1 MPVRKLFSDG
11 LLLYFIINYAIIILT
26 NMVRKGGKTMTDEM
40 KRELLLESI
49 RSSFDAVFRL
59 DLKNGVYQLIFSD
72 SKDMSG
78 SVRNYDYAAFA
89 GSFIEKYSNSDK
101 AESLR
106 EALSLDTV
114 REAMKSGRK
123 YEVYGGTK
131 FGQNAKE
138 YKKLSFMPCGNEKYA
153 FLAISDFGSLADYYN
168 EELRRMAEGTRLD
181 ILTGAY
187 TRNYYETELK
197 QTPFVGGVAL
207 IDIDD
212 FKLCNDLYGHDV
224 GDIALTE
231 TAKAILSNITA
242 RDILIRYGGDEL
254 LLLLPKATPERMES
268 VLEKI
273 RADVSEVRNG
283 GLGGIRLSISV
294 GGVMMDKGPITDAVY
309 RADRIMYLAKRQKNA
324 VMTDRK
330 IESHSEQQSGNEKE
344 RPQVLIVDDSL
355 FNRELLRRI
364 LGESFD
370 ILEADGGKEGL
381 KLLKRYGTQISV
393 VLLDIIMPGMNGFD
407 VLDEMN
413 REHWLDN
420 VPVIMISADDSDANI
435 RRAFDLGVTDYICR
449 PFDSKVVERRIR
461 NTITLN
467 LKQRRMLSLLAEQ
480 SRDKEK
486 VGRMM
491 VDILSNTV
499 CYVNGESGQ
508 HIRNMQRITAI
519 LLERLLLKTDRYR
532 LSFHDCVMIS
542 TASALHDIGKV
553 GIDPVILNK
562 PGPLM
567 PEEYEVM
574 KKHTLI
580 GEQILKSGELSEF
593 RDEPLL
599 KTAEQIC
606 RWHHERFDG
615 RGYPDGLSGD
625 DIPIAAQVVSIADV
639 FDALMSKRSYKE
651 ALSAEVAL
659 RMIENGECGCFNPLL
674 IECLKQTAEKLKTDV
689 YES

>member
-1 MPVRKLFSDG
+1 
-11 LLLYFIINYAIIILT
+11 
-26 NMVRKGGKTMTDEM
+26 MTDEM
-40 KRELLLESI
+40 KREFLLESI
-49 RSSFDAVFRL
+49 RSSFDAVFQL
-59 DLKNGVYQLIFSD
+59 DLINGVYQPVFSGGVD
-72 SKDMSG
+72 LSQGTQS
-78 SVRNYDYAAFA
+78 YDYADFA
-89 GSFIEKYSNSDK
+89 GKFTEKYATSGK

-106 EALSLDTV
+106 KALSLDTV
-114 REAMKSGRK
+114 REAIKSGRK
-123 YEVYGGTK
+123 YEVYGGTT
-131 FGQNAKE
+131 FGQNAID
-138 YKKLSFMPCGNEKYA
+138 YKKLSFMPCGNGRYA

-187 TRNYYETELK
+187 TRNYYETEMK
-197 QTPFVGGVAL
+197 HASFAGGVAL

-224 GDIALTE
+224 GDLALIE
-231 TAKAILSNITA
+231 TSKAIRSNIMEK
-242 RDILIRYGGDEL
+242 DILIRYGGDEL
-254 LLLLPKATPERMES
+254 LLLLPEATPERMDS

-273 RADVSEVRNG
+273 RADVSEVKNG
-283 GLGGIRLSISV
+283 KLGGIRLSISV
-294 GGVMMDKGPITDAVY
+294 GGVMTDKGPITDAVY
-309 RADRIMYLAKRQKNA
+309 RADRIMYLAKRQKNT

-330 IESHSEQQSGNEKE
+330 IESNSEKQSGDDKE
-344 RPQVLIVDDSL
+344 RPHVLIVDDSE
-355 FNRELLRRI
+355 FNRELLCGI
-364 LGESFD
+364 LGESFE
-370 ILEADGGKEGL
+370 ILEADSGKEGL
-381 KLLKRYGTQISV
+381 KLLRRYGTQISV
-393 VLLDIIMPGMNGFD
+393 VLLDIIMPEMNGFD

-413 REHWLDN
+413 KEHWLDN
-420 VPVIMISADDSDANI
+420 IPVIMISADDSDENI

-449 PFDSKVVERRIR
+449 PFDAKVVERRIR

-486 VGRMM
+486 IGQMM

-508 HIRNMQRITAI
+508 HIRNIQRITAI

-532 LSFHDCVMIS
+532 LSFQDCVMIS

-553 GIDPVILNK
+553 GINTFILNK
-562 PGPLM
+562 PGILT

-580 GEQILKSGELSEF
+580 GEHILKSGELSEF
-593 RDEPLL
+593 REEPLL

-606 RWHHERFDG
+606 RWHHERYDG
-615 RGYPDGLSGD
+615 SGYPDGLSGEE
-625 DIPIAAQVVSIADV
+625 IPIAAQVVSIADV

-659 RMIENGECGCFNPLL
+659 RMIENGECGSFNPVL
-674 IECLKQTAEKLKTDV
+674 IECLKQAVGKLESDV

>member
-1 MPVRKLFSDG
+1 
-11 LLLYFIINYAIIILT
+11 
-26 NMVRKGGKTMTDEM
+26 MTDEM
-40 KRELLLESI
+40 KREFLLESI
-49 RSSFDAVFRL
+49 RSSFDAVFQL
-59 DLKNGVYQLIFSD
+59 DLINGVYQPVFSGGVD
-72 SKDMSG
+72 LSQGTQS
-78 SVRNYDYAAFA
+78 YDYADFA
-89 GSFIEKYSNSDK
+89 GKFTEKYATSGK

-106 EALSLDTV
+106 KALSLDTV
-114 REAMKSGRK
+114 REAIKSGRK

-131 FGQNAKE
+131 FGQNAID
-138 YKKLSFMPCGNEKYA
+138 YKKLSFMPCGNGRYA

-187 TRNYYETELK
+187 TRNYYETEMK
-197 QTPFVGGVAL
+197 HASFAGGVAL

-224 GDIALTE
+224 GDLALIE
-231 TAKAILSNITA
+231 TSKAIRSNIMEK
-242 RDILIRYGGDEL
+242 DILIRYGGDEL
-254 LLLLPKATPERMES
+254 LLLLPEATPERMDS

-273 RADVSEVRNG
+273 RADVSEVKSG
-283 GLGGIRLSISV
+283 KLGGIRLGISV
-294 GGVMMDKGPITDAVY
+294 GGVMTDKGPITDAVY
-309 RADRIMYLAKRQKNA
+309 RADRIMYLAKRQKNT

-330 IESHSEQQSGNEKE
+330 IESNSEKQSGDDKE
-344 RPQVLIVDDSL
+344 RPHVLIVDDSE
-355 FNRELLRRI
+355 FNRELLCGI
-364 LGESFD
+364 LGESFE
-370 ILEADGGKEGL
+370 ILEADSGKEGL
-381 KLLKRYGTQISV
+381 KLLRRYGTQISV
-393 VLLDIIMPGMNGFD
+393 VLLDIIMPEMNGFD

-420 VPVIMISADDSDANI
+420 IPVIMISADDSDENI

-449 PFDSKVVERRIR
+449 PFDAKVVERRIR

-486 VGRMM
+486 IGQMM

-508 HIRNMQRITAI
+508 HIRNIQRITAI

-532 LSFHDCVMIS
+532 LSFQDCVMIS

-553 GIDPVILNK
+553 GINTFILNK
-562 PGPLM
+562 PGILT

-580 GEQILKSGELSEF
+580 GEHILKSGELSEF
-593 RDEPLL
+593 REEPLL

-606 RWHHERFDG
+606 RWHHERYDG
-615 RGYPDGLSGD
+615 SGYPDGLSGEE
-625 DIPIAAQVVSIADV
+625 IPIAAQVVSIADV

-659 RMIENGECGCFNPLL
+659 RMIENGECGSFNPVL
-674 IECLKQTAEKLKTDV
+674 IECLKQAVGKLESDV

>member
-1 MPVRKLFSDG
+1 
-11 LLLYFIINYAIIILT
+11 
-26 NMVRKGGKTMTDEM
+26 MTDEM
-40 KRELLLESI
+40 KREFLLESI
-49 RSSFDAVFRL
+49 RSSFDAVFQL
-59 DLKNGVYQLIFSD
+59 DLINGVYQQVFSGGVD
-72 SKDMSG
+72 LSQGTQS
-78 SVRNYDYAAFA
+78 YDYADFA
-89 GSFIEKYSNSDK
+89 GKFTEKYATSGK

-106 EALSLDTV
+106 KALSLDTV
-114 REAMKSGRK
+114 REAIKSGRK

-131 FGQNAKE
+131 FGQNAID
-138 YKKLSFMPCGNEKYA
+138 YKKLSFMPCGNGRYA

-187 TRNYYETELK
+187 TRNYYETEMK
-197 QTPFVGGVAL
+197 HASFAGGVAL

-224 GDIALTE
+224 GDLALIE
-231 TAKAILSNITA
+231 TSKAIRSNIMEK
-242 RDILIRYGGDEL
+242 DILIRYGGDEL
-254 LLLLPKATPERMES
+254 LLLLPEATPERMDS

-273 RADVSEVRNG
+273 RADVSEVKNG
-283 GLGGIRLSISV
+283 KLGGIRLSISV
-294 GGVMMDKGPITDAVY
+294 GGVMTDKGPITDAVY
-309 RADRIMYLAKRQKNA
+309 RADRIMYLAKRQKNT

-330 IESHSEQQSGNEKE
+330 IESNSEKQSGDDKE
-344 RPQVLIVDDSL
+344 RPHVLIVDDSE
-355 FNRELLRRI
+355 FNRELLCGI
-364 LGESFD
+364 LGESFE
-370 ILEADGGKEGL
+370 ILEADSGKEGL
-381 KLLKRYGTQISV
+381 KLLRRYGTQISV
-393 VLLDIIMPGMNGFD
+393 VLLDIIMPEMNGFD

-420 VPVIMISADDSDANI
+420 IPVIMISADDSDENI

-449 PFDSKVVERRIR
+449 PFDAKVVERRIR

-486 VGRMM
+486 IGQMM

-508 HIRNMQRITAI
+508 HIRNIQRITAI

-532 LSFHDCVMIS
+532 LSFQDCVMIS

-553 GIDPVILNK
+553 GINTFILNK
-562 PGPLM
+562 PGILT

-580 GEQILKSGELSEF
+580 GEHILKSGELSEF
-593 RDEPLL
+593 REEPLL

-606 RWHHERFDG
+606 RWHHERYDG
-615 RGYPDGLSGD
+615 SGYPDGLSGEE
-625 DIPIAAQVVSIADV
+625 IPIAAQVVSIADV

-659 RMIENGECGCFNPLL
+659 RMIENGECGSFNPVL
-674 IECLKQTAEKLKTDV
+674 IECLKQAVGKLESDV

>member
-1 MPVRKLFSDG
+1 ML
-11 LLLYFIINYAIIILT
+11 
-26 NMVRKGGKTMTDEM
+26 
-40 KRELLLESI
+40 
-49 RSSFDAVFRL
+49 
-59 DLKNGVYQLIFSD
+59 
-72 SKDMSG
+72 
-78 SVRNYDYAAFA
+78 
-89 GSFIEKYSNSDK
+89 
-101 AESLR
+101 
-106 EALSLDTV
+106 
-114 REAMKSGRK
+114 
-123 YEVYGGTK
+123 
-131 FGQNAKE
+131 
-138 YKKLSFMPCGNEKYA
+138 CGNGRYA

-187 TRNYYETELK
+187 TRNYYETEMK
-197 QTPFVGGVAL
+197 HASFAGGVAL

-224 GDIALTE
+224 GDLALIE
-231 TAKAILSNITA
+231 TSKAIRSNIMEK
-242 RDILIRYGGDEL
+242 DILIRYGGDEL
-254 LLLLPKATPERMES
+254 LLLLPEATPERMDS

-273 RADVSEVRNG
+273 RADVSEVKNG
-283 GLGGIRLSISV
+283 KLGGIRLSISV
-294 GGVMMDKGPITDAVY
+294 GGVMTDKGPITDAVY
-309 RADRIMYLAKRQKNA
+309 RADRIMYLAKRQKNT

-330 IESHSEQQSGNEKE
+330 IESNSEKQSGDDKE
-344 RPQVLIVDDSL
+344 RPHVLIVDDSE
-355 FNRELLRRI
+355 FNRELLCGI
-364 LGESFD
+364 LGESFE
-370 ILEADGGKEGL
+370 ILEADSGKEGL
-381 KLLKRYGTQISV
+381 KLLRRYGTQISV
-393 VLLDIIMPGMNGFD
+393 VLLDIIMPEMNGFD

-420 VPVIMISADDSDANI
+420 IPVIMISADDSDENI

-449 PFDSKVVERRIR
+449 PFDAKVVERRIR

-486 VGRMM
+486 IGQMM

-508 HIRNMQRITAI
+508 HIRNIQRITAI

-532 LSFHDCVMIS
+532 LSFQDCVMIS

-553 GIDPVILNK
+553 GINTFILNK
-562 PGPLM
+562 PGILT

-580 GEQILKSGELSEF
+580 GEHILKSGELSEF
-593 RDEPLL
+593 REEPLL

-606 RWHHERFDG
+606 RWHHERYDG
-615 RGYPDGLSGD
+615 SGYPDGLSGEE
-625 DIPIAAQVVSIADV
+625 IPIAAQVVSIADV

-659 RMIENGECGCFNPLL
+659 RMIENGECGSFNPVL
-674 IECLKQTAEKLKTDV
+674 IECLKQAVGKLESDV

>member
-1 MPVRKLFSDG
+1 
-11 LLLYFIINYAIIILT
+11 
-26 NMVRKGGKTMTDEM
+26 
-40 KRELLLESI
+40 
-49 RSSFDAVFRL
+49 
-59 DLKNGVYQLIFSD
+59 
-72 SKDMSG
+72 
-78 SVRNYDYAAFA
+78 
-89 GSFIEKYSNSDK
+89 
-101 AESLR
+101 
-106 EALSLDTV
+106 
-114 REAMKSGRK
+114 
-123 YEVYGGTK
+123 
-131 FGQNAKE
+131 
-138 YKKLSFMPCGNEKYA
+138 MPCGNGRYA

-187 TRNYYETELK
+187 TRNYYETEMK
-197 QTPFVGGVAL
+197 HASFAGGVAL

-224 GDIALTE
+224 GDLALIE
-231 TAKAILSNITA
+231 TSKAIRSNIMEK
-242 RDILIRYGGDEL
+242 DILIRYGGDEL
-254 LLLLPKATPERMES
+254 LLLLPEATPERMDS

-273 RADVSEVRNG
+273 RADVSEVKNG
-283 GLGGIRLSISV
+283 KLGGIRLSISV
-294 GGVMMDKGPITDAVY
+294 GGVMTDKGPITDAVY
-309 RADRIMYLAKRQKNA
+309 RADRIMYLAKRQKNT

-330 IESHSEQQSGNEKE
+330 IESNSEKQSGDDKE
-344 RPQVLIVDDSL
+344 RPHVLIVDDSE
-355 FNRELLRRI
+355 FNRELLCGI
-364 LGESFD
+364 LGESFK
-370 ILEADGGKEGL
+370 ILEADSGKEGL
-381 KLLKRYGTQISV
+381 KLLRRYGTQISV
-393 VLLDIIMPGMNGFD
+393 VLLDIIMPEMNGFD

-420 VPVIMISADDSDANI
+420 IPVIMISADDSDENI

-449 PFDSKVVERRIR
+449 PFDAKVVERRIR

-467 LKQRRMLSLLAEQ
+467 LKQRRMLLLLAEQ

-486 VGRMM
+486 IGQMM

-508 HIRNMQRITAI
+508 HIRNIQRITAI

-532 LSFHDCVMIS
+532 LSFQDCVMIS

-553 GIDPVILNK
+553 GINTFILNK
-562 PGPLM
+562 PGILT

-580 GEQILKSGELSEF
+580 GEHILKSGELSEF
-593 RDEPLL
+593 REEPLL

-606 RWHHERFDG
+606 RWHHERYDG
-615 RGYPDGLSGD
+615 SGYPDGLSGEE
-625 DIPIAAQVVSIADV
+625 IPIAAQVVSIADV

-659 RMIENGECGCFNPLL
+659 RMIENGECGSFNPVL
-674 IECLKQTAEKLKTDV
+674 IECLKQAVGKLKSDV

>member
-1 MPVRKLFSDG
+1 
-11 LLLYFIINYAIIILT
+11 
-26 NMVRKGGKTMTDEM
+26 M
-40 KRELLLESI
+40 KREFLLESI
-49 RSSFDAVFRL
+49 RSSFDAVFQL
-59 DLKNGVYQLIFSD
+59 DLINGVYQQVFSGGVD
-72 SKDMSG
+72 LSQGTQS
-78 SVRNYDYAAFA
+78 YDYADFA
-89 GSFIEKYSNSDK
+89 GKFTEKYATSGK

-106 EALSLDTV
+106 KALSLDTV
-114 REAMKSGRK
+114 REAIKSGRK

-131 FGQNAKE
+131 FGQNAID
-138 YKKLSFMPCGNEKYA
+138 YKKLSFMPCGNGRYA

-187 TRNYYETELK
+187 TRNYYETEMK
-197 QTPFVGGVAL
+197 HASFAGGVAL

-224 GDIALTE
+224 GDLALIE
-231 TAKAILSNITA
+231 TSKAIRSNIMEK
-242 RDILIRYGGDEL
+242 DILIRYGGDEL
-254 LLLLPKATPERMES
+254 LLLLPEATPERMDS

-273 RADVSEVRNG
+273 RADVSEVKNG
-283 GLGGIRLSISV
+283 KLGGIRLSISV
-294 GGVMMDKGPITDAVY
+294 GGVMTDKGPITDAVY
-309 RADRIMYLAKRQKNA
+309 RADRIMYLAKRQKNT

-330 IESHSEQQSGNEKE
+330 IESNSEKQSGDDKE
-344 RPQVLIVDDSL
+344 RPHVLIVDDSE
-355 FNRELLRRI
+355 FNRELLCGI
-364 LGESFD
+364 LGESFE
-370 ILEADGGKEGL
+370 ILEADSGKEGL
-381 KLLKRYGTQISV
+381 KLLRRYGTQISV
-393 VLLDIIMPGMNGFD
+393 VLLDIIMPEMNGFD

-420 VPVIMISADDSDANI
+420 IPVIMISADDSDENI

-449 PFDSKVVERRIR
+449 PFDAKVAERRIR

-486 VGRMM
+486 IGQMM

-508 HIRNMQRITAI
+508 HIRNIQRITAI

-532 LSFHDCVMIS
+532 LSFQDCVMIS

-553 GIDPVILNK
+553 GINTFILNK
-562 PGPLM
+562 PGILT

-580 GEQILKSGELSEF
+580 GEHILKSGELSEF
-593 RDEPLL
+593 REEPLL

-606 RWHHERFDG
+606 RWHHERYDG
-615 RGYPDGLSGD
+615 SGYPDGLSGEE
-625 DIPIAAQVVSIADV
+625 IPIAAQVVSIADV

-659 RMIENGECGCFNPLL
+659 RMIENGECGSFNPVL
-674 IECLKQTAEKLKTDV
+674 IECLKQAVGKLESDV

>member
-1 MPVRKLFSDG
+1 
-11 LLLYFIINYAIIILT
+11 
-26 NMVRKGGKTMTDEM
+26 
-40 KRELLLESI
+40 
-49 RSSFDAVFRL
+49 
-59 DLKNGVYQLIFSD
+59 
-72 SKDMSG
+72 
-78 SVRNYDYAAFA
+78 
-89 GSFIEKYSNSDK
+89 
-101 AESLR
+101 
-106 EALSLDTV
+106 
-114 REAMKSGRK
+114 
-123 YEVYGGTK
+123 
-131 FGQNAKE
+131 
-138 YKKLSFMPCGNEKYA
+138 MPCGNGRYA

-187 TRNYYETELK
+187 TRNYYETEMK
-197 QTPFVGGVAL
+197 HASFAGGVAL

-224 GDIALTE
+224 GDLALIE
-231 TAKAILSNITA
+231 TSKAIRSNIMEK
-242 RDILIRYGGDEL
+242 DILIRYGGDEL
-254 LLLLPKATPERMES
+254 LLLLPEATPERMDS

-273 RADVSEVRNG
+273 RADVSEVKNG
-283 GLGGIRLSISV
+283 KLGGIRLSISV
-294 GGVMMDKGPITDAVY
+294 GGVMTDKGPITDAVY
-309 RADRIMYLAKRQKNA
+309 RADRIMYLAKRQKNT

-330 IESHSEQQSGNEKE
+330 IESNSEKQSGDDKE
-344 RPQVLIVDDSL
+344 RPHVLIVDDSE
-355 FNRELLRRI
+355 FNRELLCGI
-364 LGESFD
+364 LGESFE
-370 ILEADGGKEGL
+370 ILEADSGKEGL
-381 KLLKRYGTQISV
+381 KLLRRYGTQISV
-393 VLLDIIMPGMNGFD
+393 VLLDIIMPEMNGFD

-420 VPVIMISADDSDANI
+420 IPVIMISADDSDENI

-449 PFDSKVVERRIR
+449 PFDAKVVERRIR

-486 VGRMM
+486 IGQMM

-508 HIRNMQRITAI
+508 HIRNIQRITAI

-532 LSFHDCVMIS
+532 LSFQDCVMIS

-553 GIDPVILNK
+553 GINTFILNK
-562 PGPLM
+562 PGILT

-580 GEQILKSGELSEF
+580 GEHILKSGELSEF
-593 RDEPLL
+593 REEPLL

-606 RWHHERFDG
+606 RWHHERYDG
-615 RGYPDGLSGD
+615 SGYPDGLSGEE
-625 DIPIAAQVVSIADV
+625 IPIAAQVVSIADV

-659 RMIENGECGCFNPLL
+659 RMIENGECGSFNPVL
-674 IECLKQTAEKLKTDV
+674 IECLKQAVGKLKSDV

>member
-1 MPVRKLFSDG
+1 
-11 LLLYFIINYAIIILT
+11 
-26 NMVRKGGKTMTDEM
+26 M
-40 KRELLLESI
+40 KREFLLESI
-49 RSSFDAVFRL
+49 RSSFDAVFQL
-59 DLKNGVYQLIFSD
+59 DLINGVYQQVFSGGVD
-72 SKDMSG
+72 LSQGTQS
-78 SVRNYDYAAFA
+78 YDYADFA
-89 GSFIEKYSNSDK
+89 GKFTEKYATSGK

-106 EALSLDTV
+106 KALSLDTV
-114 REAMKSGRK
+114 REAIKSGRK

-131 FGQNAKE
+131 FGQNAID
-138 YKKLSFMPCGNEKYA
+138 YKKLSFMPCGNGRYA

-187 TRNYYETELK
+187 TRNYYETEMK
-197 QTPFVGGVAL
+197 HASFAGGVAL

-224 GDIALTE
+224 GDLALIE
-231 TAKAILSNITA
+231 TSKAIRSNIMEK
-242 RDILIRYGGDEL
+242 DILIRYGGDEL
-254 LLLLPKATPERMES
+254 LLLLPEATPERMDS
-268 VLEKI
+268 VPEKI
-273 RADVSEVRNG
+273 RADVSEVKNG
-283 GLGGIRLSISV
+283 KLGGIRLSISV
-294 GGVMMDKGPITDAVY
+294 GGVMTDKGPITDAVY
-309 RADRIMYLAKRQKNA
+309 RADRIMYLAKRQKNT

-330 IESHSEQQSGNEKE
+330 IESNSEKQSGDDKE
-344 RPQVLIVDDSL
+344 RPNVLIVDDSE
-355 FNRELLRRI
+355 FNRELLFGI
-364 LGESFD
+364 LGESFE
-370 ILEADGGKEGL
+370 ILEADSGKEGL
-381 KLLKRYGTQISV
+381 KLLRRYGTQISV
-393 VLLDIIMPGMNGFD
+393 VLLDIIMPEMNGFD

-420 VPVIMISADDSDANI
+420 IPVIMISADDSDENI

-449 PFDSKVVERRIR
+449 PFDAKVVERRIR

-486 VGRMM
+486 IGQMM

-508 HIRNMQRITAI
+508 HIRNIQRITAI

-532 LSFHDCVMIS
+532 LSFQDCVMIS

-553 GIDPVILNK
+553 GINTFILNK
-562 PGPLM
+562 PGILT

-580 GEQILKSGELSEF
+580 GEHILKSGELSEF
-593 RDEPLL
+593 REEPLL

-606 RWHHERFDG
+606 RWHHERYDG
-615 RGYPDGLSGD
+615 SGYPDGLSGEE
-625 DIPIAAQVVSIADV
+625 IPIAAQVVSIADV

-659 RMIENGECGCFNPLL
+659 RMIENGECGSFNPVL
-674 IECLKQTAEKLKTDV
+674 IECLKQAVGKLESDV

>member
-1 MPVRKLFSDG
+1 
-11 LLLYFIINYAIIILT
+11 
-26 NMVRKGGKTMTDEM
+26 
-40 KRELLLESI
+40 
-49 RSSFDAVFRL
+49 
-59 DLKNGVYQLIFSD
+59 
-72 SKDMSG
+72 
-78 SVRNYDYAAFA
+78 
-89 GSFIEKYSNSDK
+89 
-101 AESLR
+101 
-106 EALSLDTV
+106 
-114 REAMKSGRK
+114 
-123 YEVYGGTK
+123 
-131 FGQNAKE
+131 
-138 YKKLSFMPCGNEKYA
+138 MPCGNGRYA

-187 TRNYYETELK
+187 TRNYYETEMK
-197 QTPFVGGVAL
+197 HASFAGGVAL

-224 GDIALTE
+224 GDLALIE
-231 TAKAILSNITA
+231 TSKAIRSNIMEK
-242 RDILIRYGGDEL
+242 DILIRYGGDEL
-254 LLLLPKATPERMES
+254 LLLLPEATPERMDS

-273 RADVSEVRNG
+273 RADVSEVKNG
-283 GLGGIRLSISV
+283 KLGGIRLSISV
-294 GGVMMDKGPITDAVY
+294 GGVMTDKGPITDAVY
-309 RADRIMYLAKRQKNA
+309 RADRIMYLAKRQKNT

-330 IESHSEQQSGNEKE
+330 IESNSEKQSGDDKE
-344 RPQVLIVDDSL
+344 RPHVLIVDDSE
-355 FNRELLRRI
+355 FNRELLCGI
-364 LGESFD
+364 LGESFE
-370 ILEADGGKEGL
+370 ILEADSGKEGL
-381 KLLKRYGTQISV
+381 KLLRRYGTQISV
-393 VLLDIIMPGMNGFD
+393 VLLDIIMPEMNGFD

-420 VPVIMISADDSDANI
+420 IPVIMISADDSDENI

-449 PFDSKVVERRIR
+449 PFDAKVVERRIR

-486 VGRMM
+486 IGQMM

-508 HIRNMQRITAI
+508 HIRNIQRITAI

-532 LSFHDCVMIS
+532 LSFQDCVMIS

-553 GIDPVILNK
+553 GINTFILNK
-562 PGPLM
+562 PGILT

-580 GEQILKSGELSEF
+580 GEHILKSGELSEF
-593 RDEPLL
+593 REEPLL

-606 RWHHERFDG
+606 RWHHERYDG
-615 RGYPDGLSGD
+615 SGYPDGLSGEE
-625 DIPIAAQVVSIADV
+625 IPIAVQVVSIADV

-659 RMIENGECGCFNPLL
+659 RMIENGECGSFNPVL
-674 IECLKQTAEKLKTDV
+674 IECLKQAVGKLKSDV

>member
-1 MPVRKLFSDG
+1 
-11 LLLYFIINYAIIILT
+11 
-26 NMVRKGGKTMTDEM
+26 M
-40 KRELLLESI
+40 KREFLLESI
-49 RSSFDAVFRL
+49 RSSFDAVFQL
-59 DLKNGVYQLIFSD
+59 DLINGVYQPVFSGGVD
-72 SKDMSG
+72 LSQGTQS
-78 SVRNYDYAAFA
+78 YDYADFA
-89 GSFIEKYSNSDK
+89 GKFTEKYATSGK

-106 EALSLDTV
+106 KALSLDTV
-114 REAMKSGRK
+114 REAIKSGRK

-131 FGQNAKE
+131 FGQNAID
-138 YKKLSFMPCGNEKYA
+138 YKKLSFMPCGNGRYA

-187 TRNYYETELK
+187 TRNYYETEMKHASLA
-197 QTPFVGGVAL
+197 GGVAL

-224 GDIALTE
+224 GDLALIE
-231 TAKAILSNITA
+231 TSKAIRSNIMEK
-242 RDILIRYGGDEL
+242 DILIRYGGDEL
-254 LLLLPKATPERMES
+254 LLLLPEATPERMDS

-273 RADVSEVRNG
+273 RADVSEVKNG
-283 GLGGIRLSISV
+283 KLGGIRLSISV
-294 GGVMMDKGPITDAVY
+294 GGVMTDKGPITDAVY
-309 RADRIMYLAKRQKNA
+309 RADRIMYLAKRQKNT

-330 IESHSEQQSGNEKE
+330 IESNSEKQSGDDKE
-344 RPQVLIVDDSL
+344 RPHVLIVDDSE
-355 FNRELLRRI
+355 FNRELLCGI
-364 LGESFD
+364 LGESFE
-370 ILEADGGKEGL
+370 ILEADSGKEGL
-381 KLLKRYGTQISV
+381 KLLRRYGTQISV
-393 VLLDIIMPGMNGFD
+393 VLLDIIMPEMNGFD

-420 VPVIMISADDSDANI
+420 IPVIMISADDSDENI

-449 PFDSKVVERRIR
+449 PFDAKVVERRIR

-486 VGRMM
+486 IGQMM

-508 HIRNMQRITAI
+508 HIRNIQRITAI

-532 LSFHDCVMIS
+532 LSFQDCVMIS

-553 GIDPVILNK
+553 GINTFILNK
-562 PGPLM
+562 PGILT

-580 GEQILKSGELSEF
+580 GEHILKSGELSEF
-593 RDEPLL
+593 REEPLL

-606 RWHHERFDG
+606 RWHHERYDG
-615 RGYPDGLSGD
+615 SGYPDGLSGEE
-625 DIPIAAQVVSIADV
+625 IPIAAQVVSIADV

-659 RMIENGECGCFNPLL
+659 RMIENGECGSFNPVL
-674 IECLKQTAEKLKTDV
+674 IECLKQAVGKLKSDV

>member
-1 MPVRKLFSDG
+1 
-11 LLLYFIINYAIIILT
+11 
-26 NMVRKGGKTMTDEM
+26 
-40 KRELLLESI
+40 
-49 RSSFDAVFRL
+49 
-59 DLKNGVYQLIFSD
+59 
-72 SKDMSG
+72 
-78 SVRNYDYAAFA
+78 
-89 GSFIEKYSNSDK
+89 
-101 AESLR
+101 
-106 EALSLDTV
+106 
-114 REAMKSGRK
+114 
-123 YEVYGGTK
+123 
-131 FGQNAKE
+131 
-138 YKKLSFMPCGNEKYA
+138 MPCGNGRYA

-187 TRNYYETELK
+187 TRNYYETEMK
-197 QTPFVGGVAL
+197 HASFAGGVAL

-224 GDIALTE
+224 GDLALIE
-231 TAKAILSNITA
+231 TSKAIRSNIMEK
-242 RDILIRYGGDEL
+242 DILIRYGGDEL
-254 LLLLPKATPERMES
+254 LLLLPEATPERMDS

-273 RADVSEVRNG
+273 RADVSEVKNG
-283 GLGGIRLSISV
+283 KLGGIRLSISV
-294 GGVMMDKGPITDAVY
+294 GGVMTDKGPITDAVY
-309 RADRIMYLAKRQKNA
+309 RADRIMYLAKRQKNT

-330 IESHSEQQSGNEKE
+330 IESNSEKQSGDDKE
-344 RPQVLIVDDSL
+344 RPHVLIVDDSE
-355 FNRELLRRI
+355 FNRELLCGI
-364 LGESFD
+364 LGESFK
-370 ILEADGGKEGL
+370 ILEADSGKEGL
-381 KLLKRYGTQISV
+381 KLLRRYGTQISV
-393 VLLDIIMPGMNGFD
+393 VLLDIIMPEMNGFD

-420 VPVIMISADDSDANI
+420 IPVIMISADDSDENI

-449 PFDSKVVERRIR
+449 PFDAKVVERRIR

-467 LKQRRMLSLLAEQ
+467 LKQRRMLLLLAEQ
-480 SRDKEK
+480 SRDKDK
-486 VGRMM
+486 IGQMM

-508 HIRNMQRITAI
+508 HIRNIQRITAI

-532 LSFHDCVMIS
+532 LSFQDCVMIS

-553 GIDPVILNK
+553 GINTFILNK
-562 PGPLM
+562 PGILT

-580 GEQILKSGELSEF
+580 GEHILKSGELSEF
-593 RDEPLL
+593 REEPLL

-606 RWHHERFDG
+606 RWHHERYDG
-615 RGYPDGLSGD
+615 SGYPDGLSGEE
-625 DIPIAAQVVSIADV
+625 IPIAAQVVSIADV

-659 RMIENGECGCFNPLL
+659 RMIENGECGSFNPVL
-674 IECLKQTAEKLKTDV
+674 IECLKQAVGKLKSDV

>member
-1 MPVRKLFSDG
+1 
-11 LLLYFIINYAIIILT
+11 
-26 NMVRKGGKTMTDEM
+26 MTDEM
-40 KRELLLESI
+40 KREFLLESI
-49 RSSFDAVFRL
+49 RSSFDAVFQL
-59 DLKNGVYQLIFSD
+59 DLINGVYQPVFSGGVD
-72 SKDMSG
+72 LSQGTQS
-78 SVRNYDYAAFA
+78 YDYADFA
-89 GSFIEKYSNSDK
+89 GKFTEKYATSGK

-106 EALSLDTV
+106 KALSLDTV
-114 REAMKSGRK
+114 REAIKSGRK

-131 FGQNAKE
+131 FGQNAID
-138 YKKLSFMPCGNEKYA
+138 YKKLSFMPCGNGRYA

-187 TRNYYETELK
+187 TRNYYETEMK
-197 QTPFVGGVAL
+197 HASFAGGVAL

-224 GDIALTE
+224 GDLALIE
-231 TAKAILSNITA
+231 TSKAIRSNIMEK
-242 RDILIRYGGDEL
+242 DILIRYGGDEL
-254 LLLLPKATPERMES
+254 LLLLPEATPERMDS

-273 RADVSEVRNG
+273 RADVSEVKNG
-283 GLGGIRLSISV
+283 KLGGIRLSISV
-294 GGVMMDKGPITDAVY
+294 GGVMTDKGPITDAVY
-309 RADRIMYLAKRQKNA
+309 RADRIMYLAKRQKNT

-330 IESHSEQQSGNEKE
+330 IESNSEKQSGDDKE
-344 RPQVLIVDDSL
+344 RPHVLIVDDSE
-355 FNRELLRRI
+355 FNRELLCGI
-364 LGESFD
+364 LGESFE
-370 ILEADGGKEGL
+370 ILEADSGKEGL
-381 KLLKRYGTQISV
+381 KLLRRYGTQISV
-393 VLLDIIMPGMNGFD
+393 VLLDIIMPEMNGFD

-420 VPVIMISADDSDANI
+420 IPVIMISADDSDENI

-449 PFDSKVVERRIR
+449 PFDAKVVERRIR

-486 VGRMM
+486 IGQMM

-508 HIRNMQRITAI
+508 HIRNIQRITAI

-532 LSFHDCVMIS
+532 LSFQDCVMIS

-553 GIDPVILNK
+553 GINTFILNK
-562 PGPLM
+562 PGILT

-580 GEQILKSGELSEF
+580 GEHILKSGELSEF
-593 RDEPLL
+593 REEPLL

-606 RWHHERFDG
+606 RWHHERYDG
-615 RGYPDGLSGD
+615 SGYPDGLSGEE
-625 DIPIAAQVVSIADV
+625 IPIAAQVVSIADV

-659 RMIENGECGCFNPLL
+659 RMIENGECGSFNPVL
-674 IECLKQTAEKLKTDV
+674 IECLKQAVGKLESDV

>member
-1 MPVRKLFSDG
+1 
-11 LLLYFIINYAIIILT
+11 
-26 NMVRKGGKTMTDEM
+26 
-40 KRELLLESI
+40 
-49 RSSFDAVFRL
+49 
-59 DLKNGVYQLIFSD
+59 
-72 SKDMSG
+72 
-78 SVRNYDYAAFA
+78 
-89 GSFIEKYSNSDK
+89 
-101 AESLR
+101 
-106 EALSLDTV
+106 
-114 REAMKSGRK
+114 
-123 YEVYGGTK
+123 
-131 FGQNAKE
+131 
-138 YKKLSFMPCGNEKYA
+138 MPCGNGRYA

-187 TRNYYETELK
+187 TRNYYETEMK
-197 QTPFVGGVAL
+197 HASFAGGVAL
-207 IDIDD
+207 IDMDD
-212 FKLCNDLYGHDV
+212 FKLCNDRDGHDV
-224 GDIALTE
+224 GDLALIE
-231 TAKAILSNITA
+231 TSKAIRSNIMEK
-242 RDILIRYGGDEL
+242 DILIRYGGDEL
-254 LLLLPKATPERMES
+254 LLLLPEATPERMDS

-273 RADVSEVRNG
+273 RADVSEVKNG
-283 GLGGIRLSISV
+283 KLGGIRLSISV
-294 GGVMMDKGPITDAVY
+294 GGVMTDKGPITDAVY
-309 RADRIMYLAKRQKNA
+309 RADRIMYLAKRQKNT

-330 IESHSEQQSGNEKE
+330 IESNSEKQSGDDKE
-344 RPQVLIVDDSL
+344 RPHVLIVDDSE
-355 FNRELLRRI
+355 FNRELLCGI
-364 LGESFD
+364 LGESFE
-370 ILEADGGKEGL
+370 ILEADSGKEGL
-381 KLLKRYGTQISV
+381 KLLRRYGTQISV
-393 VLLDIIMPGMNGFD
+393 VLLDIIMPEMNGFD

-420 VPVIMISADDSDANI
+420 IPVIMISADDSDENI

-449 PFDSKVVERRIR
+449 PFDAKVVERRIR

-486 VGRMM
+486 IGQMM

-508 HIRNMQRITAI
+508 HIRNIQRITAI

-532 LSFHDCVMIS
+532 LSFQDCVMIS

-553 GIDPVILNK
+553 GINTFILNK
-562 PGPLM
+562 PGILT

-580 GEQILKSGELSEF
+580 GEHILKSGELSEF
-593 RDEPLL
+593 REEPLL

-606 RWHHERFDG
+606 RWHHERYDG
-615 RGYPDGLSGD
+615 SGYPDGLSGEE
-625 DIPIAAQVVSIADV
+625 IPIAAQVVSIADV

-659 RMIENGECGCFNPLL
+659 RMIENGECGSFNPVL
-674 IECLKQTAEKLKTDV
+674 IECLKQAVGKLKSDV

>member
-1 MPVRKLFSDG
+1 
-11 LLLYFIINYAIIILT
+11 
-26 NMVRKGGKTMTDEM
+26 MTDEM
-40 KRELLLESI
+40 KREFLLESI
-49 RSSFDAVFRL
+49 RSSFDAVFQL
-59 DLKNGVYQLIFSD
+59 DLINGVYQPVFSGGVD
-72 SKDMSG
+72 LSQGTQS
-78 SVRNYDYAAFA
+78 YDYADFA
-89 GSFIEKYSNSDK
+89 GKFTEKYATSGK

-106 EALSLDTV
+106 KALSLDTV
-114 REAMKSGRK
+114 REAIKSGRK

-131 FGQNAKE
+131 FGQNAID
-138 YKKLSFMPCGNEKYA
+138 YKKLSFMPCGNGRYA

-187 TRNYYETELK
+187 TRNYYETEMK
-197 QTPFVGGVAL
+197 HASFAGGVAL

-224 GDIALTE
+224 GDLALIE
-231 TAKAILSNITA
+231 TSKAIRSNIMEK
-242 RDILIRYGGDEL
+242 DILIRYGGDEL
-254 LLLLPKATPERMES
+254 LLLLPEATPERMDS

-273 RADVSEVRNG
+273 RADVSEVKNG
-283 GLGGIRLSISV
+283 KLGGIRLSISV
-294 GGVMMDKGPITDAVY
+294 GGVMTDKGPITDAVY
-309 RADRIMYLAKRQKNA
+309 RADRIMYLAKRQKNT

-330 IESHSEQQSGNEKE
+330 IESNSEKQSGDDKE
-344 RPQVLIVDDSL
+344 RPNVLIVDDSE
-355 FNRELLRRI
+355 FNRELLFGI
-364 LGESFD
+364 LGESFE
-370 ILEADGGKEGL
+370 ILEADSGKEGL
-381 KLLKRYGTQISV
+381 KLLRRYGTQISV
-393 VLLDIIMPGMNGFD
+393 VLLDIIMPEMNGFD

-420 VPVIMISADDSDANI
+420 IPVIMISADDSDENI

-449 PFDSKVVERRIR
+449 PFDAKVVERRIR

-486 VGRMM
+486 IGQMM

-508 HIRNMQRITAI
+508 HIRNIQRITAI

-532 LSFHDCVMIS
+532 LSFQDCVMIS

-553 GIDPVILNK
+553 GINTFILNK
-562 PGPLM
+562 PGILT

-580 GEQILKSGELSEF
+580 GEHILKSGELSEF
-593 RDEPLL
+593 REEPLL

-606 RWHHERFDG
+606 RWHHERYDG
-615 RGYPDGLSGD
+615 SGYPDGLSGEE
-625 DIPIAAQVVSIADV
+625 IPIAAQVVSIADV

>member
-1 MPVRKLFSDG
+1 
-11 LLLYFIINYAIIILT
+11 
-26 NMVRKGGKTMTDEM
+26 M
-40 KRELLLESI
+40 KREFLLESI
-49 RSSFDAVFRL
+49 RSSFDAVFQL
-59 DLKNGVYQLIFSD
+59 DLINGVYQPVFSGGVD
-72 SKDMSG
+72 LSQGTQS
-78 SVRNYDYAAFA
+78 YDYADFA
-89 GSFIEKYSNSDK
+89 GKFTEKYATSGK

-106 EALSLDTV
+106 KALSLDTV
-114 REAMKSGRK
+114 REAIKSGRK

-131 FGQNAKE
+131 FGQNAID
-138 YKKLSFMPCGNEKYA
+138 YKKLSFMPCGNGRYA

-187 TRNYYETELK
+187 TRNYYETEMK
-197 QTPFVGGVAL
+197 HASFAGGVAL

-224 GDIALTE
+224 GDLALIE
-231 TAKAILSNITA
+231 TSKAIRSNIMEK
-242 RDILIRYGGDEL
+242 DILIRYGGDEL
-254 LLLLPKATPERMES
+254 LLLLPEATPERMDS

-273 RADVSEVRNG
+273 RADVSEVKNG
-283 GLGGIRLSISV
+283 KLGGIRLSISV
-294 GGVMMDKGPITDAVY
+294 GGVMTDKGPITDAVY
-309 RADRIMYLAKRQKNA
+309 RADRIMYLAKRQKNT

-330 IESHSEQQSGNEKE
+330 IESNSEKQSGDDKE
-344 RPQVLIVDDSL
+344 RPHVLIVDDSE
-355 FNRELLRRI
+355 FNRELLCGI
-364 LGESFD
+364 LGESFE
-370 ILEADGGKEGL
+370 ILEADSGKEGL
-381 KLLKRYGTQISV
+381 KLLRRYGTQISV
-393 VLLDIIMPGMNGFD
+393 VLLDIIMPEMNGFD

-413 REHWLDN
+413 KEHWLDN
-420 VPVIMISADDSDANI
+420 IPVIMISADDSDENI

-449 PFDSKVVERRIR
+449 PFDAKVVERRIR

-486 VGRMM
+486 IGQMM

-508 HIRNMQRITAI
+508 HIRNIQRITAI

-532 LSFHDCVMIS
+532 LSFQDCVMIS

-553 GIDPVILNK
+553 GINTFILNK
-562 PGPLM
+562 PGILT

-580 GEQILKSGELSEF
+580 GEHILKSGELSEF
-593 RDEPLL
+593 REEPLL

-606 RWHHERFDG
+606 RWHHERYDG
-615 RGYPDGLSGD
+615 SGYPDGLSGEE
-625 DIPIAAQVVSIADV
+625 IPIAAQVVSIADV

-659 RMIENGECGCFNPLL
+659 RMIENGECGSFNPVL
-674 IECLKQTAEKLKTDV
+674 IECLKQAVGKLESDV

>member
-1 MPVRKLFSDG
+1 
-11 LLLYFIINYAIIILT
+11 
-26 NMVRKGGKTMTDEM
+26 MTDEM
-40 KRELLLESI
+40 KREFLLESI
-49 RSSFDAVFRL
+49 RSSFDAVFQL
-59 DLKNGVYQLIFSD
+59 DLINGVYQPVFSGGVD
-72 SKDMSG
+72 LSQGTQS
-78 SVRNYDYAAFA
+78 YDYADFA
-89 GSFIEKYSNSDK
+89 GKFTEKYATSGK

-106 EALSLDTV
+106 KALSLDTV
-114 REAMKSGRK
+114 REAIKSGRK
-123 YEVYGGTK
+123 YEVYGGAK
-131 FGQNAKE
+131 FGQNAID
-138 YKKLSFMPCGNEKYA
+138 YKKLSFMPCGNGRYA

-187 TRNYYETELK
+187 TRNYYETEMK
-197 QTPFVGGVAL
+197 HASFAGGVAL

-224 GDIALTE
+224 GDLALIE
-231 TAKAILSNITA
+231 TSKAIRSNIMEK
-242 RDILIRYGGDEL
+242 DILIRYGGDEL
-254 LLLLPKATPERMES
+254 LLLLPEATPERMDS

-273 RADVSEVRNG
+273 RADVSEVKNG
-283 GLGGIRLSISV
+283 KLGGIRLSISV
-294 GGVMMDKGPITDAVY
+294 GGVMTDKGPITDAVY
-309 RADRIMYLAKRQKNA
+309 RADRIMYLAKRQKNT

-330 IESHSEQQSGNEKE
+330 IESNSEKQSGDDKE
-344 RPQVLIVDDSL
+344 RPHVLIVDDSE
-355 FNRELLRRI
+355 FNRELLCGI
-364 LGESFD
+364 LGESFE
-370 ILEADGGKEGL
+370 ILEADSGKEGL
-381 KLLKRYGTQISV
+381 KLLRRYGTQISV
-393 VLLDIIMPGMNGFD
+393 VLLDIIMPEMNGFD

-420 VPVIMISADDSDANI
+420 IPVIMISADDSDENI

-449 PFDSKVVERRIR
+449 PFDAKVVERRIR

-486 VGRMM
+486 IGQMM

-508 HIRNMQRITAI
+508 HIRNIQRITAI

-532 LSFHDCVMIS
+532 LSFQDCVMIS

-553 GIDPVILNK
+553 GINTFILNK
-562 PGPLM
+562 PGILT

-580 GEQILKSGELSEF
+580 GEHILKSGELSEF
-593 RDEPLL
+593 REEPLL

-606 RWHHERFDG
+606 RWHHERYDG
-615 RGYPDGLSGD
+615 SGYPDGLSGEE
-625 DIPIAAQVVSIADV
+625 IPIAAQVVSIADV

-659 RMIENGECGCFNPLL
+659 RMIENGECGSFNPVL
-674 IECLKQTAEKLKTDV
+674 IECLKQAVGKLKSDV

>member
-1 MPVRKLFSDG
+1 
-11 LLLYFIINYAIIILT
+11 
-26 NMVRKGGKTMTDEM
+26 MTDEM
-40 KRELLLESI
+40 KREFLLESI
-49 RSSFDAVFRL
+49 RSSFDAVFQL
-59 DLKNGVYQLIFSD
+59 DLINGVYQPVFSGGVD
-72 SKDMSG
+72 LSQGTQS
-78 SVRNYDYAAFA
+78 YDYADFA
-89 GSFIEKYSNSDK
+89 GKFTEKYATSGK

-106 EALSLDTV
+106 KALSLDTV
-114 REAMKSGRK
+114 REAIKSGRK

-131 FGQNAKE
+131 FGQNAID

-187 TRNYYETELK
+187 TRNYYETEMK
-197 QTPFVGGVAL
+197 HASFAGGVAL

-224 GDIALTE
+224 GDLALIE
-231 TAKAILSNITA
+231 TSKAIRSNIMEK
-242 RDILIRYGGDEL
+242 DILIRYGGDEL
-254 LLLLPKATPERMES
+254 LLLLPEATPERMDS

-273 RADVSEVRNG
+273 RADVSEVKNG
-283 GLGGIRLSISV
+283 KLGGIRLSISV
-294 GGVMMDKGPITDAVY
+294 GGVMTDKGPITDAVY
-309 RADRIMYLAKRQKNA
+309 RADRIMYLAKRQKNT

-330 IESHSEQQSGNEKE
+330 IESNSEKQSGDDKE
-344 RPQVLIVDDSL
+344 RPHVLIVDDSE
-355 FNRELLRRI
+355 FNRELLCGI
-364 LGESFD
+364 LGESFE
-370 ILEADGGKEGL
+370 ILEADSGKEGL
-381 KLLKRYGTQISV
+381 KLLRRYGTQISV
-393 VLLDIIMPGMNGFD
+393 VLLDIIMPEMNGFD

-420 VPVIMISADDSDANI
+420 IPVIMISADDSDENI

-449 PFDSKVVERRIR
+449 PFDAKVVERRIR

-486 VGRMM
+486 IGQMM

-508 HIRNMQRITAI
+508 HIRNIQRITAI

-532 LSFHDCVMIS
+532 LSFQDCVMIS

-553 GIDPVILNK
+553 GINTFILNK
-562 PGPLM
+562 PGILT

-580 GEQILKSGELSEF
+580 GEHILKSGELSEF
-593 RDEPLL
+593 REEPLL

-606 RWHHERFDG
+606 RWHHERYDG
-615 RGYPDGLSGD
+615 SGYPDGLSGEE
-625 DIPIAAQVVSIADV
+625 IPIAAQVVSIADV

-659 RMIENGECGCFNPLL
+659 RMIENGECGSFNPVL
-674 IECLKQTAEKLKTDV
+674 IECLKQAVGKLESDV

>member
-1 MPVRKLFSDG
+1 
-11 LLLYFIINYAIIILT
+11 
-26 NMVRKGGKTMTDEM
+26 M
-40 KRELLLESI
+40 KREFLLESI
-49 RSSFDAVFRL
+49 RSSFDAVFQL
-59 DLKNGVYQLIFSD
+59 DLINGVYQPVFSGGVD
-72 SKDMSG
+72 LSQGTQS
-78 SVRNYDYAAFA
+78 YDYADFA
-89 GSFIEKYSNSDK
+89 GKFTEKYATSGK

-106 EALSLDTV
+106 KALSLDTV
-114 REAMKSGRK
+114 REAIKSGRK

-131 FGQNAKE
+131 FGQNAID
-138 YKKLSFMPCGNEKYA
+138 YKKLSFMPCGNGRYA

-187 TRNYYETELK
+187 TRNYYETEMK
-197 QTPFVGGVAL
+197 HASFAGGVAL

-224 GDIALTE
+224 GDLALIE
-231 TAKAILSNITA
+231 TSKAIRSNIMEK
-242 RDILIRYGGDEL
+242 DILIRYGGDEL
-254 LLLLPKATPERMES
+254 LLLLPEATPERMDS

-273 RADVSEVRNG
+273 RADVSEVKNG
-283 GLGGIRLSISV
+283 KLGGIRLSISV
-294 GGVMMDKGPITDAVY
+294 GGVMTDKGPITDAVY
-309 RADRIMYLAKRQKNA
+309 RADRIMYLAKRQKNT

-330 IESHSEQQSGNEKE
+330 IESNSEKQSGDDKE
-344 RPQVLIVDDSL
+344 RPHVLIVDDSE
-355 FNRELLRRI
+355 FNRELLCGI
-364 LGESFD
+364 LGESFE
-370 ILEADGGKEGL
+370 ILEADSGKEGL
-381 KLLKRYGTQISV
+381 KLLRRYGTQISV
-393 VLLDIIMPGMNGFD
+393 VLLDIIMPEMNGFD

-420 VPVIMISADDSDANI
+420 IPVIMISADDSDENI

-449 PFDSKVVERRIR
+449 PFDAKVVERRIR

-486 VGRMM
+486 IGQMM

-508 HIRNMQRITAI
+508 HIRNIQRITAI

-532 LSFHDCVMIS
+532 LSFQDCVMIS

-553 GIDPVILNK
+553 GINTFILNK
-562 PGPLM
+562 PGILT

-580 GEQILKSGELSEF
+580 GEHILKSGELSEF
-593 RDEPLL
+593 REEPLL

-606 RWHHERFDG
+606 RWHHERYDG
-615 RGYPDGLSGD
+615 SGYPDGLSGEE
-625 DIPIAAQVVSIADV
+625 IPIAAQVVSIADV

-659 RMIENGECGCFNPLL
+659 RMIENGECGSFNPVL
-674 IECLKQTAEKLKTDV
+674 IECLKQAVGKLESDV

>member
-1 MPVRKLFSDG
+1 
-11 LLLYFIINYAIIILT
+11 
-26 NMVRKGGKTMTDEM
+26 M
-40 KRELLLESI
+40 KREFLLESI
-49 RSSFDAVFRL
+49 RSSFDAVFQL
-59 DLKNGVYQLIFSD
+59 DLINGVYQPVFSGGVD
-72 SKDMSG
+72 LSQGTQS
-78 SVRNYDYAAFA
+78 YDYADFA
-89 GSFIEKYSNSDK
+89 GKFTEKYATSGK

-106 EALSLDTV
+106 KALSLDTV
-114 REAMKSGRK
+114 REAIKSGRK
-123 YEVYGGTK
+123 YEVYGGTT
-131 FGQNAKE
+131 FGQNAID
-138 YKKLSFMPCGNEKYA
+138 YKKLSFMPCGNGRYA

-187 TRNYYETELK
+187 TRNYYETEMK
-197 QTPFVGGVAL
+197 HASFAGGVAL

-224 GDIALTE
+224 GDLALIE
-231 TAKAILSNITA
+231 TSKAIRSNIMEK
-242 RDILIRYGGDEL
+242 DILIRYGGDEL
-254 LLLLPKATPERMES
+254 LLLLPEATPERMDS

-273 RADVSEVRNG
+273 RADVSEVKNG
-283 GLGGIRLSISV
+283 KLGGIRLSISV
-294 GGVMMDKGPITDAVY
+294 GGVMTDKGPITDAVY
-309 RADRIMYLAKRQKNA
+309 RADRIMYLAKRQKNT

-330 IESHSEQQSGNEKE
+330 IESNSEKQSGDDKE
-344 RPQVLIVDDSL
+344 RPHVLIVDDSE
-355 FNRELLRRI
+355 FNRELLCGI
-364 LGESFD
+364 LGESFE
-370 ILEADGGKEGL
+370 ILEADSGKEGL
-381 KLLKRYGTQISV
+381 KLLRRYGTQISV
-393 VLLDIIMPGMNGFD
+393 VLLDIIMPEMNGFD

-413 REHWLDN
+413 KEHWLDN
-420 VPVIMISADDSDANI
+420 IPVIMISADDSDENI

-449 PFDSKVVERRIR
+449 PFDAKVVERRIR

-486 VGRMM
+486 IGQMM

-508 HIRNMQRITAI
+508 HIRNIQRITAI

-532 LSFHDCVMIS
+532 LSFQDCVMIS

-553 GIDPVILNK
+553 GINTFILNK
-562 PGPLM
+562 PGILT

-580 GEQILKSGELSEF
+580 GEHILKSGELSEF
-593 RDEPLL
+593 REEPLL

-606 RWHHERFDG
+606 RWHHERYDG
-615 RGYPDGLSGD
+615 SGYPDGLSGEE
-625 DIPIAAQVVSIADV
+625 IPIAAQVVSIADV

-659 RMIENGECGCFNPLL
+659 RMIENGECGSFNPVL
-674 IECLKQTAEKLKTDV
+674 IECLKQAVGKLKSDV

>member
-1 MPVRKLFSDG
+1 
-11 LLLYFIINYAIIILT
+11 
-26 NMVRKGGKTMTDEM
+26 M
-40 KRELLLESI
+40 KREFLLESI
-49 RSSFDAVFRL
+49 RSSFDAVFQL
-59 DLKNGVYQLIFSD
+59 DLINGVYQPVFSGGVD
-72 SKDMSG
+72 LSQGTQS
-78 SVRNYDYAAFA
+78 YDYADFA
-89 GSFIEKYSNSDK
+89 GKFTEKYATSGK

-106 EALSLDTV
+106 KALSLDTV
-114 REAMKSGRK
+114 REAIKSGRK

-131 FGQNAKE
+131 FGQNAID
-138 YKKLSFMPCGNEKYA
+138 YKKLSFMPCGNGRYA

-187 TRNYYETELK
+187 TRNYYETEMK
-197 QTPFVGGVAL
+197 HASFAGGVAL

-224 GDIALTE
+224 GDLALIE
-231 TAKAILSNITA
+231 TSKAIRSNIMEK
-242 RDILIRYGGDEL
+242 DILIQYGGDEL
-254 LLLLPKATPERMES
+254 LLLLPEATPERMDS

-273 RADVSEVRNG
+273 RADVSEVKNG
-283 GLGGIRLSISV
+283 KLGGIRLSISV
-294 GGVMMDKGPITDAVY
+294 GGVMTDKGPITDAVY
-309 RADRIMYLAKRQKNA
+309 RADRIMYLAKRQKNT

-330 IESHSEQQSGNEKE
+330 IESNSEKQSGDDKE
-344 RPQVLIVDDSL
+344 RPHVLIVDDSE
-355 FNRELLRRI
+355 FNRELLCGI
-364 LGESFD
+364 LGESFE
-370 ILEADGGKEGL
+370 ILEADSGKEGL
-381 KLLKRYGTQISV
+381 KLLRRYGTQISV
-393 VLLDIIMPGMNGFD
+393 VLLDIIMPEMNGFD

-420 VPVIMISADDSDANI
+420 IPVIMISADDSDENI

-449 PFDSKVVERRIR
+449 PFDAKVVERRIR

-486 VGRMM
+486 IGQMM

-508 HIRNMQRITAI
+508 HIRNIQRITAI

-532 LSFHDCVMIS
+532 LSFQDCVMIS

-553 GIDPVILNK
+553 GINTFILNK
-562 PGPLM
+562 PGILT

-580 GEQILKSGELSEF
+580 GEHILKSGELSEF
-593 RDEPLL
+593 REEPLL

-606 RWHHERFDG
+606 RWHHERYDG
-615 RGYPDGLSGD
+615 SGYPDGLSGEE
-625 DIPIAAQVVSIADV
+625 IPIAAQVVSIADV

-659 RMIENGECGCFNPLL
+659 RMIENGECGSFNPVL
-674 IECLKQTAEKLKTDV
+674 IECLKQAVGKLESDV

>member
-1 MPVRKLFSDG
+1 
-11 LLLYFIINYAIIILT
+11 
-26 NMVRKGGKTMTDEM
+26 
-40 KRELLLESI
+40 
-49 RSSFDAVFRL
+49 
-59 DLKNGVYQLIFSD
+59 
-72 SKDMSG
+72 
-78 SVRNYDYAAFA
+78 
-89 GSFIEKYSNSDK
+89 
-101 AESLR
+101 
-106 EALSLDTV
+106 
-114 REAMKSGRK
+114 
-123 YEVYGGTK
+123 
-131 FGQNAKE
+131 
-138 YKKLSFMPCGNEKYA
+138 MPCGNGRYA

-187 TRNYYETELK
+187 TRNYYETEMK
-197 QTPFVGGVAL
+197 HASFAGGVAL

-224 GDIALTE
+224 GDLALIE
-231 TAKAILSNITA
+231 TSKAIRSNIMEK
-242 RDILIRYGGDEL
+242 DILIRYGGDEL
-254 LLLLPKATPERMES
+254 LLLLPEATPERMDS

-273 RADVSEVRNG
+273 RADVSEVKNG
-283 GLGGIRLSISV
+283 KLGGIRLSISV
-294 GGVMMDKGPITDAVY
+294 GGVMTDKGPITDAVY
-309 RADRIMYLAKRQKNA
+309 RADRIMYLAKRQKNT

-330 IESHSEQQSGNEKE
+330 IESNSEKQSGDDKE
-344 RPQVLIVDDSL
+344 RPHVLIVDDSE
-355 FNRELLRRI
+355 FNRELLCGI
-364 LGESFD
+364 LGESFE
-370 ILEADGGKEGL
+370 ILEADSGKEGL
-381 KLLKRYGTQISV
+381 KLLRRYGTQISV
-393 VLLDIIMPGMNGFD
+393 VHLDIIMPEMNGFD

-420 VPVIMISADDSDANI
+420 IPVIMISADDSDENI

-449 PFDSKVVERRIR
+449 PFDAKVVERRIR

-467 LKQRRMLSLLAEQ
+467 LKQRRMLLLLAEQ

-486 VGRMM
+486 IGQMM

-508 HIRNMQRITAI
+508 HIRNIQRITAI

-532 LSFHDCVMIS
+532 LSFQDCVMIS

-553 GIDPVILNK
+553 GINTFILNK
-562 PGPLM
+562 PGILT

-580 GEQILKSGELSEF
+580 GEHILKSGELSEF
-593 RDEPLL
+593 REEPLL

-606 RWHHERFDG
+606 RWHHERYDG
-615 RGYPDGLSGD
+615 SGYPDGLSGEE
-625 DIPIAAQVVSIADV
+625 IPIAAQVVSIADV

-659 RMIENGECGCFNPLL
+659 RMIENGECGSFNPVL
-674 IECLKQTAEKLKTDV
+674 IECLKQAVGKLESDV

>member
-1 MPVRKLFSDG
+1 
-11 LLLYFIINYAIIILT
+11 
-26 NMVRKGGKTMTDEM
+26 M
-40 KRELLLESI
+40 KREFLLESI
-49 RSSFDAVFRL
+49 RSSFDAVFQL
-59 DLKNGVYQLIFSD
+59 DLINGVYQPVFSGGVD
-72 SKDMSG
+72 LSQGTQS
-78 SVRNYDYAAFA
+78 YDYADFA
-89 GSFIEKYSNSDK
+89 GKFTEKYATSGK

-106 EALSLDTV
+106 KALSLDTV
-114 REAMKSGRK
+114 REAIKSGRK

-131 FGQNAKE
+131 FGQNAID
-138 YKKLSFMPCGNEKYA
+138 YKKLSFMPCGNGRYA

-187 TRNYYETELK
+187 TRNYYETEMK
-197 QTPFVGGVAL
+197 HASFAGGVAL

-224 GDIALTE
+224 GDLALIE
-231 TAKAILSNITA
+231 TSKAIRSNIMEK
-242 RDILIRYGGDEL
+242 DILIRYGGDEL
-254 LLLLPKATPERMES
+254 LLLLPEATPERMDS

-273 RADVSEVRNG
+273 RADVSEVKNG
-283 GLGGIRLSISV
+283 KLGGIRLSISV
-294 GGVMMDKGPITDAVY
+294 GDVMTDKGPITDAVY
-309 RADRIMYLAKRQKNA
+309 RADRIMYLAKRQKNT

-330 IESHSEQQSGNEKE
+330 IESNSEKQSGDDKE
-344 RPQVLIVDDSL
+344 RPHVLIVDDSE
-355 FNRELLRRI
+355 FNRELLCGI
-364 LGESFD
+364 LGESFE
-370 ILEADGGKEGL
+370 ILEADSGKEGL
-381 KLLKRYGTQISV
+381 KLLRRYGTQISV
-393 VLLDIIMPGMNGFD
+393 VLLDIIMPEMNGFD

-420 VPVIMISADDSDANI
+420 IPVIMISADDSDENI

-449 PFDSKVVERRIR
+449 PFDAKVVERRIR

-486 VGRMM
+486 IGQMM

-508 HIRNMQRITAI
+508 HIRNIQRITAI

-532 LSFHDCVMIS
+532 LSFQDCVMIS

-553 GIDPVILNK
+553 GINTFILNK
-562 PGPLM
+562 PGILT

-580 GEQILKSGELSEF
+580 GEHILKSGELSEF
-593 RDEPLL
+593 REEPLL

-606 RWHHERFDG
+606 RWHHERYDG
-615 RGYPDGLSGD
+615 SGYPDGLSGEE
-625 DIPIAAQVVSIADV
+625 IPIAAQVVSIADV

-659 RMIENGECGCFNPLL
+659 RMIENGECGSFNPVL
-674 IECLKQTAEKLKTDV
+674 IECLKQAVGKLKSDV

>member
-1 MPVRKLFSDG
+1 
-11 LLLYFIINYAIIILT
+11 
-26 NMVRKGGKTMTDEM
+26 
-40 KRELLLESI
+40 
-49 RSSFDAVFRL
+49 
-59 DLKNGVYQLIFSD
+59 
-72 SKDMSG
+72 
-78 SVRNYDYAAFA
+78 
-89 GSFIEKYSNSDK
+89 
-101 AESLR
+101 
-106 EALSLDTV
+106 
-114 REAMKSGRK
+114 
-123 YEVYGGTK
+123 
-131 FGQNAKE
+131 
-138 YKKLSFMPCGNEKYA
+138 MPCGNGRYA

-187 TRNYYETELK
+187 TRNYYETEMK
-197 QTPFVGGVAL
+197 HASFAGGVAL

-224 GDIALTE
+224 GDLALIE
-231 TAKAILSNITA
+231 TSKAIRSNIMEK
-242 RDILIRYGGDEL
+242 DILIRYGGDEL
-254 LLLLPKATPERMES
+254 LLLLPEATPERMDS

-273 RADVSEVRNG
+273 RADVSEVKNG
-283 GLGGIRLSISV
+283 KLGGIRLSISV
-294 GGVMMDKGPITDAVY
+294 GGVMTDKGPITDAVY
-309 RADRIMYLAKRQKNA
+309 RADRIMYLAKRQKNT

-330 IESHSEQQSGNEKE
+330 IESNSEKQSGDDKE
-344 RPQVLIVDDSL
+344 RPHVLIVDDSE
-355 FNRELLRRI
+355 FNRELLCWI
-364 LGESFD
+364 LGESFE
-370 ILEADGGKEGL
+370 ILEADSGKEGL
-381 KLLKRYGTQISV
+381 KLLRRYGTQISV
-393 VLLDIIMPGMNGFD
+393 VLLDIIMPEMNGFD

-420 VPVIMISADDSDANI
+420 IPVIMISADDSDENI

-449 PFDSKVVERRIR
+449 PFDAKVVEWRIR

-467 LKQRRMLSLLAEQ
+467 LKQRRMLLLLAEQ

-486 VGRMM
+486 IGQMM

-508 HIRNMQRITAI
+508 HIRNIQRITAI

-532 LSFHDCVMIS
+532 LSFQDCVMIS

-553 GIDPVILNK
+553 GINTFILNK
-562 PGPLM
+562 PGILT

-580 GEQILKSGELSEF
+580 GEHILKSGELSEF
-593 RDEPLL
+593 REEPLL

-606 RWHHERFDG
+606 RWHHERYDG
-615 RGYPDGLSGD
+615 SGYPDGLSGEE
-625 DIPIAAQVVSIADV
+625 IPIAAQVVSIADV

-659 RMIENGECGCFNPLL
+659 RMIENGECGSFNPVL
-674 IECLKQTAEKLKTDV
+674 IECLKQAVGKLESDV

>member
-1 MPVRKLFSDG
+1 
-11 LLLYFIINYAIIILT
+11 
-26 NMVRKGGKTMTDEM
+26 MTDEM
-40 KRELLLESI
+40 KREFLLESI
-49 RSSFDAVFRL
+49 RSSFDAVFQL
-59 DLKNGVYQLIFSD
+59 DLINGVYQPVFSGGVD
-72 SKDMSG
+72 LSQGTQS
-78 SVRNYDYAAFA
+78 YDYADFA
-89 GSFIEKYSNSDK
+89 GKFTEKYAASGK

-106 EALSLDTV
+106 KALSLDTV
-114 REAMKSGRK
+114 REAIKSGRK

-131 FGQNAKE
+131 FGQNAID
-138 YKKLSFMPCGNEKYA
+138 YKKLSFMPCGNGRYA

-187 TRNYYETELK
+187 TRNYYEMEMK
-197 QTPFVGGVAL
+197 HASFAGGVAL

-224 GDIALTE
+224 GDLALIE
-231 TAKAILSNITA
+231 TSKAIRSNIMEK
-242 RDILIRYGGDEL
+242 DILIRYGGDEL
-254 LLLLPKATPERMES
+254 LLLLPEATPERMDS

-273 RADVSEVRNG
+273 RADVSEVKNG
-283 GLGGIRLSISV
+283 KLGGIRLSISV
-294 GGVMMDKGPITDAVY
+294 GGVMTDKGPITDAVY
-309 RADRIMYLAKRQKNA
+309 RADRIMYLAKRQKNT

-330 IESHSEQQSGNEKE
+330 IESNSEKQSGDDKE
-344 RPQVLIVDDSL
+344 RPNVLIVDDSE
-355 FNRELLRRI
+355 FNRELLCGI
-364 LGESFD
+364 LGESFE
-370 ILEADGGKEGL
+370 ILEADSGKEGL
-381 KLLKRYGTQISV
+381 KLLRRYGTQISV
-393 VLLDIIMPGMNGFD
+393 VLLDIIMPEMNGFD

-420 VPVIMISADDSDANI
+420 IPVIMISADDSDENI

-449 PFDSKVVERRIR
+449 PFDAKVVERRIR

-486 VGRMM
+486 IGQMM

-508 HIRNMQRITAI
+508 HIRNIQRITAI

-532 LSFHDCVMIS
+532 LSFQDCVMIS

-553 GIDPVILNK
+553 GINTFILNK
-562 PGPLM
+562 PGILT

-580 GEQILKSGELSEF
+580 GEHILKSGELSEF
-593 RDEPLL
+593 REEPLL

-606 RWHHERFDG
+606 RWHHERYDG
-615 RGYPDGLSGD
+615 SGYPDGLSGEE
-625 DIPIAAQVVSIADV
+625 IPIAAQVVSIADV

-659 RMIENGECGCFNPLL
+659 RMIENGECGSFNPVL
-674 IECLKQTAEKLKTDV
+674 IECLKQAVGKLESDV

>member
-1 MPVRKLFSDG
+1 
-11 LLLYFIINYAIIILT
+11 
-26 NMVRKGGKTMTDEM
+26 M
-40 KRELLLESI
+40 KREFLLESI
-49 RSSFDAVFRL
+49 RSSFDAVFQL
-59 DLKNGVYQLIFSD
+59 DLINGVYQPVFSGGVD
-72 SKDMSG
+72 LSQGTQS
-78 SVRNYDYAAFA
+78 YDYADFA
-89 GSFIEKYSNSDK
+89 GKFTEKYATSGK

-106 EALSLDTV
+106 KALSLDTV
-114 REAMKSGRK
+114 REAIKSGRK

-131 FGQNAKE
+131 FGQNAID
-138 YKKLSFMPCGNEKYA
+138 YKKLSFMPCGNGRYA

-187 TRNYYETELK
+187 TRNYYETEMK
-197 QTPFVGGVAL
+197 HASFAGGVAL

-224 GDIALTE
+224 GDLALIE
-231 TAKAILSNITA
+231 TSKAIRSNIMEK
-242 RDILIRYGGDEL
+242 DILIRYGGDEL
-254 LLLLPKATPERMES
+254 LLLLPEATPERMDS

-273 RADVSEVRNG
+273 RADVSEVKNG
-283 GLGGIRLSISV
+283 KLGGIRLSISV
-294 GGVMMDKGPITDAVY
+294 GGVMTDKGPITDAVY
-309 RADRIMYLAKRQKNA
+309 RADRIMYLAKRQKNT

-330 IESHSEQQSGNEKE
+330 IESNSEKQSGDDKE
-344 RPQVLIVDDSL
+344 RPHVLIVDDSE
-355 FNRELLRRI
+355 FNRELLCGI
-364 LGESFD
+364 LGESFE
-370 ILEADGGKEGL
+370 ILEADSGKEGL
-381 KLLKRYGTQISV
+381 KLLRRYGTQISV
-393 VLLDIIMPGMNGFD
+393 VLLDIIMPEMNGFD

-420 VPVIMISADDSDANI
+420 IPVIMISADDSDENI
-435 RRAFDLGVTDYICR
+435 RRAFDLGVTDYICH
-449 PFDSKVVERRIR
+449 PFDAKVVERRIR

-486 VGRMM
+486 IGQMM

-508 HIRNMQRITAI
+508 HIRNIQRITAI

-532 LSFHDCVMIS
+532 LSFQDCVMIS

-553 GIDPVILNK
+553 GINTFILNK
-562 PGPLM
+562 PGILT

-580 GEQILKSGELSEF
+580 GEHILKSGELSEF
-593 RDEPLL
+593 REEPLL

-606 RWHHERFDG
+606 RWHHERYDG
-615 RGYPDGLSGD
+615 SGYPDGLSGEE
-625 DIPIAAQVVSIADV
+625 IPIAAQVVSIADV

-659 RMIENGECGCFNPLL
+659 RMIENGECGSFNPVL
-674 IECLKQTAEKLKTDV
+674 IECLKQAVGKLESDV

>member
-1 MPVRKLFSDG
+1 
-11 LLLYFIINYAIIILT
+11 
-26 NMVRKGGKTMTDEM
+26 M
-40 KRELLLESI
+40 KREFLLESI
-49 RSSFDAVFRL
+49 RSSFDAVFQL
-59 DLKNGVYQLIFSD
+59 DLINGVYQPVFSGGVD
-72 SKDMSG
+72 LSQGTQS
-78 SVRNYDYAAFA
+78 YDYADFA
-89 GSFIEKYSNSDK
+89 GKFTEKYATSGK

-106 EALSLDTV
+106 KALSLDTV
-114 REAMKSGRK
+114 REAIKSGRK

-131 FGQNAKE
+131 FGQNAID
-138 YKKLSFMPCGNEKYA
+138 YKKLSFMPCGNGRYA

-187 TRNYYETELK
+187 TRNYYETEMK
-197 QTPFVGGVAL
+197 HASFAGGVAL

-224 GDIALTE
+224 GDLALIE
-231 TAKAILSNITA
+231 TSKAIRSNIMEK
-242 RDILIRYGGDEL
+242 DILIRYGGDEL
-254 LLLLPKATPERMES
+254 LLLLPEATPERMDS

-273 RADVSEVRNG
+273 RADVSEVKNG
-283 GLGGIRLSISV
+283 KLGGIRLSISV
-294 GGVMMDKGPITDAVY
+294 GGVMTDKGPITDAVY
-309 RADRIMYLAKRQKNA
+309 RADRIMYLAKRQKNT

-330 IESHSEQQSGNEKE
+330 IESNSEKQSGDDKE
-344 RPQVLIVDDSL
+344 RPHVLIVDDSE
-355 FNRELLRRI
+355 FNRELLCGI
-364 LGESFD
+364 LGESFE
-370 ILEADGGKEGL
+370 ILEADSGKEGL
-381 KLLKRYGTQISV
+381 KLLRRYGTQISV
-393 VLLDIIMPGMNGFD
+393 VLLDIIMPEMNGFD
-407 VLDEMN
+407 VLDEMD

-420 VPVIMISADDSDANI
+420 IPVIMISADDSDENI

-449 PFDSKVVERRIR
+449 PFDAKVVERRIR

-486 VGRMM
+486 IGQMM

-508 HIRNMQRITAI
+508 HIRNIQRITAI

-532 LSFHDCVMIS
+532 LSFQDCVMIS

-553 GIDPVILNK
+553 GINTFILNK
-562 PGPLM
+562 PGILT

-580 GEQILKSGELSEF
+580 GEHILKSGELSEF
-593 RDEPLL
+593 REEPLL

-606 RWHHERFDG
+606 RWHHERYDG
-615 RGYPDGLSGD
+615 SGYPDGLSGEE
-625 DIPIAAQVVSIADV
+625 IPIAAQVVSIADV

-659 RMIENGECGCFNPLL
+659 RMIENGECGSFNPVL
-674 IECLKQTAEKLKTDV
+674 IECLKQAVGKLESDV

>member
-1 MPVRKLFSDG
+1 
-11 LLLYFIINYAIIILT
+11 
-26 NMVRKGGKTMTDEM
+26 MTDEM
-40 KRELLLESI
+40 KREFLLESI
-49 RSSFDAVFRL
+49 RSSFDAVFQL
-59 DLKNGVYQLIFSD
+59 DLINGVYQPVFSGGVD
-72 SKDMSG
+72 LSQGTQS
-78 SVRNYDYAAFA
+78 YDYADFA
-89 GSFIEKYSNSDK
+89 GKFTEKYATSGK

-106 EALSLDTV
+106 KALSLDTV
-114 REAMKSGRK
+114 REAIKSGRK

-131 FGQNAKE
+131 FGQNAID

-187 TRNYYETELK
+187 TRNYYETEMK
-197 QTPFVGGVAL
+197 HASFAGGVAL

-224 GDIALTE
+224 GDLALIE
-231 TAKAILSNITA
+231 TSKAIRSNIMEK
-242 RDILIRYGGDEL
+242 DILIRYGGDEL
-254 LLLLPKATPERMES
+254 LLLLPEATPERMDS

-273 RADVSEVRNG
+273 RADVSEVKNG
-283 GLGGIRLSISV
+283 KLGGIRLSISV
-294 GGVMMDKGPITDAVY
+294 GGVMTDKGPITDAVY
-309 RADRIMYLAKRQKNA
+309 RADRIMYLAKRQKNT

-330 IESHSEQQSGNEKE
+330 IESNSEKQSGDDKE
-344 RPQVLIVDDSL
+344 RPHVLIVDDSE
-355 FNRELLRRI
+355 FNRELLCGI
-364 LGESFD
+364 LGESFE
-370 ILEADGGKEGL
+370 ILEADSGKEGL
-381 KLLKRYGTQISV
+381 KLLRRYGTQISV
-393 VLLDIIMPGMNGFD
+393 VLLDIIMPEMNGFD

-420 VPVIMISADDSDANI
+420 IPVIMISADDSDENI

-449 PFDSKVVERRIR
+449 PFDAKVVERRIR

-486 VGRMM
+486 IGQMM

-508 HIRNMQRITAI
+508 HIRNIQRITAI

-532 LSFHDCVMIS
+532 LSFQDCVMIS

-553 GIDPVILNK
+553 GINTFILNK
-562 PGPLM
+562 PGILT
-567 PEEYEVM
+567 PEEYEVV

-580 GEQILKSGELSEF
+580 GEHILKSGELSEF
-593 RDEPLL
+593 REEPLL

-606 RWHHERFDG
+606 RWHHERYDG
-615 RGYPDGLSGD
+615 SGYPDGLSGEE
-625 DIPIAAQVVSIADV
+625 IPIAAQVVSIADV

-659 RMIENGECGCFNPLL
+659 RMIENGECGSFNPVL
-674 IECLKQTAEKLKTDV
+674 IECLKQAVGKLESDV

>member
-1 MPVRKLFSDG
+1 
-11 LLLYFIINYAIIILT
+11 
-26 NMVRKGGKTMTDEM
+26 M
-40 KRELLLESI
+40 KREFLLESI
-49 RSSFDAVFRL
+49 RSSFDAVFQL
-59 DLKNGVYQLIFSD
+59 DLINGVYQPVFSGGVD
-72 SKDMSG
+72 LSQGTQS
-78 SVRNYDYAAFA
+78 YDYADFA
-89 GSFIEKYSNSDK
+89 GKFTEKYATSGK

-106 EALSLDTV
+106 KALSLDTV
-114 REAMKSGRK
+114 REAIKSGRK

-131 FGQNAKE
+131 FGQNAID
-138 YKKLSFMPCGNEKYA
+138 YKKLSFMPCGNGRYA

-187 TRNYYETELK
+187 TRNYYETEMK
-197 QTPFVGGVAL
+197 HASFAGGVAL

-224 GDIALTE
+224 GDLALIE
-231 TAKAILSNITA
+231 TSKAIRSNIMEK
-242 RDILIRYGGDEL
+242 DILIRYGGDEL
-254 LLLLPKATPERMES
+254 LLLLPEATPERMDS

-273 RADVSEVRNG
+273 RADVSEVKNG
-283 GLGGIRLSISV
+283 KLGGIRLSISV
-294 GGVMMDKGPITDAVY
+294 GGVMTDKGPITDAVY
-309 RADRIMYLAKRQKNA
+309 RADRIMYLAKRQKNT

-330 IESHSEQQSGNEKE
+330 IESNSEKQSGDDKE
-344 RPQVLIVDDSL
+344 RPHVLIVDDSE
-355 FNRELLRRI
+355 FNRELLCGI
-364 LGESFD
+364 LGESFE
-370 ILEADGGKEGL
+370 ILEADSGKEGL
-381 KLLKRYGTQISV
+381 KLLRRYGTQISV
-393 VLLDIIMPGMNGFD
+393 VLLDIIMPEMNGFD

-420 VPVIMISADDSDANI
+420 IPVIMISADDSDENI

-449 PFDSKVVERRIR
+449 PFDAKVVERRIR

-486 VGRMM
+486 IGQMM

-508 HIRNMQRITAI
+508 HIRNIQRITAI

-532 LSFHDCVMIS
+532 LSFQDCVMIS

-553 GIDPVILNK
+553 GINTFILNK
-562 PGPLM
+562 PGILT

-580 GEQILKSGELSEF
+580 GEHILKSGELSEF
-593 RDEPLL
+593 REEPLL

-606 RWHHERFDG
+606 RWHHERYDG
-615 RGYPDGLSGD
+615 SGYPDGLLGEE
-625 DIPIAAQVVSIADV
+625 IPIAAQVVSIADV

-659 RMIENGECGCFNPLL
+659 RMIENGECGSFNPVL
-674 IECLKQTAEKLKTDV
+674 IECLKQAVGKLKSDV

>member
-1 MPVRKLFSDG
+1 
-11 LLLYFIINYAIIILT
+11 
-26 NMVRKGGKTMTDEM
+26 
-40 KRELLLESI
+40 
-49 RSSFDAVFRL
+49 
-59 DLKNGVYQLIFSD
+59 
-72 SKDMSG
+72 
-78 SVRNYDYAAFA
+78 
-89 GSFIEKYSNSDK
+89 
-101 AESLR
+101 
-106 EALSLDTV
+106 
-114 REAMKSGRK
+114 
-123 YEVYGGTK
+123 
-131 FGQNAKE
+131 
-138 YKKLSFMPCGNEKYA
+138 MPCGNGRYA

-187 TRNYYETELK
+187 TRNYYETEMK
-197 QTPFVGGVAL
+197 HASFAGGVAL

-224 GDIALTE
+224 GDLALIE
-231 TAKAILSNITA
+231 TSKAIRSNIMEK
-242 RDILIRYGGDEL
+242 DILIRYGGDEL
-254 LLLLPKATPERMES
+254 LLLLPEATPERMDS

-273 RADVSEVRNG
+273 RADVSEVKNG
-283 GLGGIRLSISV
+283 KLGGIRLSISV
-294 GGVMMDKGPITDAVY
+294 GGVMTDKGPITDAVY
-309 RADRIMYLAKRQKNA
+309 RADRIMYLAKRQKNT

-330 IESHSEQQSGNEKE
+330 IESNSEKQSGDDKE
-344 RPQVLIVDDSL
+344 RPHVLIVDDSE
-355 FNRELLRRI
+355 FNRELLCGI
-364 LGESFD
+364 LGESFE
-370 ILEADGGKEGL
+370 ILEADSGKEGL
-381 KLLKRYGTQISV
+381 KLLRRYGTQISV
-393 VLLDIIMPGMNGFD
+393 VLLDIIMPEMNGFD

-420 VPVIMISADDSDANI
+420 IPVIMISADDSDENI

-449 PFDSKVVERRIR
+449 PFDAKVVERRIR

-467 LKQRRMLSLLAEQ
+467 LKQRRMLLLLAEQ

-486 VGRMM
+486 IGQMM

-508 HIRNMQRITAI
+508 HIRNIQRITAI

-532 LSFHDCVMIS
+532 LSFQDCVMIS

-553 GIDPVILNK
+553 GINTFILNK
-562 PGPLM
+562 PGILT

-580 GEQILKSGELSEF
+580 GEHILKSGELSEF
-593 RDEPLL
+593 REEPLL
-599 KTAEQIC
+599 KTAEQLC
-606 RWHHERFDG
+606 RWHHERYDG
-615 RGYPDGLSGD
+615 SGYPDGLSGEE
-625 DIPIAAQVVSIADV
+625 IPIAAQVVSIADV

-659 RMIENGECGCFNPLL
+659 RMIENGECGSFNPVL
-674 IECLKQTAEKLKTDV
+674 IECLKQAVGKLESDV

>member
-1 MPVRKLFSDG
+1 
-11 LLLYFIINYAIIILT
+11 
-26 NMVRKGGKTMTDEM
+26 M
-40 KRELLLESI
+40 KREFLLESI
-49 RSSFDAVFRL
+49 RSSFDAVFQL
-59 DLKNGVYQLIFSD
+59 DLINGVYQQVFSGGVD
-72 SKDMSG
+72 LSQGTQS
-78 SVRNYDYAAFA
+78 YDYADFA
-89 GSFIEKYSNSDK
+89 GKFTEKYAISGK

-106 EALSLDTV
+106 KALSLDTV
-114 REAMKSGRK
+114 REAIKSGRK

-131 FGQNAKE
+131 FGQNAID
-138 YKKLSFMPCGNEKYA
+138 YKKLSFMPCGNGRYA

-187 TRNYYETELK
+187 TRNYYETEMK
-197 QTPFVGGVAL
+197 HASFAGGVAL

-224 GDIALTE
+224 GDLALIE
-231 TAKAILSNITA
+231 TSKAIRSNIMEK
-242 RDILIRYGGDEL
+242 DILIRYGGDEL
-254 LLLLPKATPERMES
+254 LLLLPEATPERMDS

-273 RADVSEVRNG
+273 RADVSEVKNG
-283 GLGGIRLSISV
+283 KLGGIRLSISV
-294 GGVMMDKGPITDAVY
+294 GGVMTDKGPITDAVY
-309 RADRIMYLAKRQKNA
+309 RADRIMYLAKRQKNT

-330 IESHSEQQSGNEKE
+330 IESNSEKQSGDDKE
-344 RPQVLIVDDSL
+344 RPHVLIVDDSE
-355 FNRELLRRI
+355 FNRELLCGI
-364 LGESFD
+364 LGESFE
-370 ILEADGGKEGL
+370 ILEADSGKEGL
-381 KLLKRYGTQISV
+381 KLLRRYGTQISV
-393 VLLDIIMPGMNGFD
+393 VLLDIIMPEMNGFD

-420 VPVIMISADDSDANI
+420 IPVIMISADDSDENI

-449 PFDSKVVERRIR
+449 PFDAKVVERRIR

-486 VGRMM
+486 IGQMM

-508 HIRNMQRITAI
+508 HIRNIQRITAI

-532 LSFHDCVMIS
+532 LSFQDCVMIS

-553 GIDPVILNK
+553 GINTFILNK
-562 PGPLM
+562 PGILT

-580 GEQILKSGELSEF
+580 GEHILKSGELSEF
-593 RDEPLL
+593 REEPLL

-606 RWHHERFDG
+606 RWHHERYDG
-615 RGYPDGLSGD
+615 SGYPDGLSGEE
-625 DIPIAAQVVSIADV
+625 IPIAAQVVSIADV

-659 RMIENGECGCFNPLL
+659 RMIENGECGSFNPVL
-674 IECLKQTAEKLKTDV
+674 IECLKQAVGKLKSDV

>member
-1 MPVRKLFSDG
+1 
-11 LLLYFIINYAIIILT
+11 
-26 NMVRKGGKTMTDEM
+26 M
-40 KRELLLESI
+40 KREFLLESI
-49 RSSFDAVFRL
+49 RSSFDAVFQL
-59 DLKNGVYQLIFSD
+59 DLINGVYQPVFSGGVD
-72 SKDMSG
+72 LSQGTQS
-78 SVRNYDYAAFA
+78 YDYADFA
-89 GSFIEKYSNSDK
+89 GKFTEKYAISGK

-106 EALSLDTV
+106 KALSLDTV
-114 REAMKSGRK
+114 REAIKSGRK

-131 FGQNAKE
+131 FGQNAID
-138 YKKLSFMPCGNEKYA
+138 YKKLSFMPCGNGRYA

-168 EELRRMAEGTRLD
+168 EELRRMAEGIRLD

-187 TRNYYETELK
+187 TRNYYETEMK
-197 QTPFVGGVAL
+197 HASFAGGVAL

-224 GDIALTE
+224 GNLALIE
-231 TAKAILSNITA
+231 TSKAIRSNIMEK
-242 RDILIRYGGDEL
+242 DILIRYGGDEL
-254 LLLLPKATPERMES
+254 LLLLPEATPERMDS

-273 RADVSEVRNG
+273 RADVSEVKNG
-283 GLGGIRLSISV
+283 KLGGIRLSISV
-294 GGVMMDKGPITDAVY
+294 GGVMTDKGPITDAVY
-309 RADRIMYLAKRQKNA
+309 RADRIMYLAKRQKNT

-330 IESHSEQQSGNEKE
+330 IESNSEKQSGDDKE
-344 RPQVLIVDDSL
+344 RPHVLIVDDSE
-355 FNRELLRRI
+355 FNRELLCGI
-364 LGESFD
+364 LGESFE
-370 ILEADGGKEGL
+370 ILEADSGKEGL
-381 KLLKRYGTQISV
+381 KLLRRYGTQISV
-393 VLLDIIMPGMNGFD
+393 VLLDIIMPEMNGFD

-420 VPVIMISADDSDANI
+420 IPVIMISADDSDENI

-449 PFDSKVVERRIR
+449 PFDAKVVERRIR

-486 VGRMM
+486 IGQMM

-508 HIRNMQRITAI
+508 HIRNIQRITAI

-532 LSFHDCVMIS
+532 LSFQDCVMIS

-553 GIDPVILNK
+553 GINTFILNK
-562 PGPLM
+562 PGILT

-580 GEQILKSGELSEF
+580 GEHILKSGELSEF
-593 RDEPLL
+593 REEPLL

-606 RWHHERFDG
+606 RWHHERYDG
-615 RGYPDGLSGD
+615 SGYPDGLSGEE
-625 DIPIAAQVVSIADV
+625 IPIAAQVVSIADV

-659 RMIENGECGCFNPLL
+659 RMIENGECGSFNPVL
-674 IECLKQTAEKLKTDV
+674 IECLKQAVGKLESDV

>member
-1 MPVRKLFSDG
+1 
-11 LLLYFIINYAIIILT
+11 
-26 NMVRKGGKTMTDEM
+26 M
-40 KRELLLESI
+40 KREFLLESI
-49 RSSFDAVFRL
+49 RSSFDAVFQL
-59 DLKNGVYQLIFSD
+59 DLINGVYQQVFSGGVD
-72 SKDMSG
+72 LSQGTQS
-78 SVRNYDYAAFA
+78 YDYADFA
-89 GSFIEKYSNSDK
+89 GKFTEKYAISGK

-106 EALSLDTV
+106 KALSLDTV
-114 REAMKSGRK
+114 REAIKSGRK

-131 FGQNAKE
+131 FGQNAID
-138 YKKLSFMPCGNEKYA
+138 YKKLSFMPCGNGRYA

-187 TRNYYETELK
+187 TRNYYETEMKHASLA
-197 QTPFVGGVAL
+197 GGVAL

-224 GDIALTE
+224 GDLALIE
-231 TAKAILSNITA
+231 TSKAIRSNIMEK
-242 RDILIRYGGDEL
+242 DILIRYGGDEL
-254 LLLLPKATPERMES
+254 LLLLPEATPERMDS

-273 RADVSEVRNG
+273 RADVSEVKNG
-283 GLGGIRLSISV
+283 KLGGIRLSISV
-294 GGVMMDKGPITDAVY
+294 GGVMTDKGPITDAVY
-309 RADRIMYLAKRQKNA
+309 RADRIMYLAKRQKNT

-330 IESHSEQQSGNEKE
+330 IESNSEKQSGDDKE
-344 RPQVLIVDDSL
+344 RPHVLIVDDSE
-355 FNRELLRRI
+355 FNRELLCGI
-364 LGESFD
+364 LGESFE
-370 ILEADGGKEGL
+370 ILEADSGKEGL
-381 KLLKRYGTQISV
+381 KLLRRYGTQISV
-393 VLLDIIMPGMNGFD
+393 VLLDIIMPEMNGFD

-420 VPVIMISADDSDANI
+420 IPVIMISADDSDENI

-449 PFDSKVVERRIR
+449 PFDAKVVERRIR

-486 VGRMM
+486 IGQMM

-508 HIRNMQRITAI
+508 HIRNIQRITAI

-532 LSFHDCVMIS
+532 LSFQDCVMIS

-553 GIDPVILNK
+553 GINTFILNK
-562 PGPLM
+562 PGILT

-580 GEQILKSGELSEF
+580 GEHILKSGELSEF
-593 RDEPLL
+593 REEPLL

-606 RWHHERFDG
+606 RWHHERYDG
-615 RGYPDGLSGD
+615 SGYPDGLSGEE
-625 DIPIAAQVVSIADV
+625 IPIAAQVVSIADV

-659 RMIENGECGCFNPLL
+659 RMIENGECGSFNPVL
-674 IECLKQTAEKLKTDV
+674 IECLKQAVGKLESDV

>member
-1 MPVRKLFSDG
+1 
-11 LLLYFIINYAIIILT
+11 
-26 NMVRKGGKTMTDEM
+26 M
-40 KRELLLESI
+40 KREFLLESI
-49 RSSFDAVFRL
+49 RSSFDAVFQL
-59 DLKNGVYQLIFSD
+59 DLINGVYQPVFSGGVD
-72 SKDMSG
+72 LSQGTQS
-78 SVRNYDYAAFA
+78 YDYADFA
-89 GSFIEKYSNSDK
+89 GKFTEKYATSGK

-106 EALSLDTV
+106 KALSLDTV
-114 REAMKSGRK
+114 REAIKSGRK
-123 YEVYGGTK
+123 YEVYGGTT
-131 FGQNAKE
+131 FGQNAID
-138 YKKLSFMPCGNEKYA
+138 YKKLSFMPCGNGRYA

-187 TRNYYETELK
+187 TRNYYETEMK
-197 QTPFVGGVAL
+197 HASFAGGVAL

-224 GDIALTE
+224 GDLALIE
-231 TAKAILSNITA
+231 TSKAIRSNIMEK
-242 RDILIRYGGDEL
+242 DILIRYGGDEL
-254 LLLLPKATPERMES
+254 LLLLPEATPERMDS

-273 RADVSEVRNG
+273 RADVSEVKNG
-283 GLGGIRLSISV
+283 KLGGIRLSISV
-294 GGVMMDKGPITDAVY
+294 GGVMTDKGPITDAVY
-309 RADRIMYLAKRQKNA
+309 RADRIMYLAKRQKNT

-330 IESHSEQQSGNEKE
+330 IESNSEKQSGDDKE
-344 RPQVLIVDDSL
+344 RPHVLIVDDSE
-355 FNRELLRRI
+355 FNRELLCGI
-364 LGESFD
+364 LGESFE
-370 ILEADGGKEGL
+370 ILEADSGKEGL
-381 KLLKRYGTQISV
+381 KLLRRYGTQISV
-393 VLLDIIMPGMNGFD
+393 VLLDIIMPEMNGFD

-413 REHWLDN
+413 KEHWLDN
-420 VPVIMISADDSDANI
+420 IPVIMISADDSDENI

-449 PFDSKVVERRIR
+449 PFDAKVVERRIR

-486 VGRMM
+486 IGQMM

-508 HIRNMQRITAI
+508 HIRNIQRITAI

-532 LSFHDCVMIS
+532 LSFQDCVMIS

-553 GIDPVILNK
+553 GINTFILNK
-562 PGPLM
+562 PGILT

-580 GEQILKSGELSEF
+580 GEHILKSGELSEF
-593 RDEPLL
+593 REEPLL

-606 RWHHERFDG
+606 RWHHERYDG
-615 RGYPDGLSGD
+615 SGYPDGLSGEE
-625 DIPIAAQVVSIADV
+625 IPIAAQVVSIADV

-659 RMIENGECGCFNPLL
+659 RMIENGECGSFNPVL
-674 IECLKQTAEKLKTDV
+674 IECLKQAVGKLESDV

>member
-1 MPVRKLFSDG
+1 
-11 LLLYFIINYAIIILT
+11 
-26 NMVRKGGKTMTDEM
+26 M
-40 KRELLLESI
+40 KREFLLESI
-49 RSSFDAVFRL
+49 RSSFDAVFQL
-59 DLKNGVYQLIFSD
+59 DLINGVYQQVFSGGVD
-72 SKDMSG
+72 LSQGTQS
-78 SVRNYDYAAFA
+78 YDYADFA
-89 GSFIEKYSNSDK
+89 GKFTEKYATSGK

-106 EALSLDTV
+106 KALSLDTV
-114 REAMKSGRK
+114 REAIKSGRK

-131 FGQNAKE
+131 FGQNAID
-138 YKKLSFMPCGNEKYA
+138 YKKLSFMPCGNGRYA

-187 TRNYYETELK
+187 TRNYYETEMK
-197 QTPFVGGVAL
+197 HASFAGGVAL

-224 GDIALTE
+224 GDLALIE
-231 TAKAILSNITA
+231 TSKAIRSNIMEK
-242 RDILIRYGGDEL
+242 DILIRYGGDEL
-254 LLLLPKATPERMES
+254 LLLLPEATPERMDS

-273 RADVSEVRNG
+273 RADVSEVKNG
-283 GLGGIRLSISV
+283 KLGGIRLSISV
-294 GGVMMDKGPITDAVY
+294 GGVMTDKGPITDAVY
-309 RADRIMYLAKRQKNA
+309 RADRIMYLAKRQKNT

-330 IESHSEQQSGNEKE
+330 IESNSEKQSGDDKE
-344 RPQVLIVDDSL
+344 RPNVLIVDDSE
-355 FNRELLRRI
+355 FNRELLFGI
-364 LGESFD
+364 LGESFE
-370 ILEADGGKEGL
+370 ILEADSGKEGL
-381 KLLKRYGTQISV
+381 KLLRRYGTQISV
-393 VLLDIIMPGMNGFD
+393 VLLDIIMPEMNGFD

-420 VPVIMISADDSDANI
+420 IPVIMISADDSDENI

-449 PFDSKVVERRIR
+449 PFDAKVVERRIR

-486 VGRMM
+486 IGQMM

-508 HIRNMQRITAI
+508 HIRNIQRITAI

-532 LSFHDCVMIS
+532 LSFQDCVMIS

-553 GIDPVILNK
+553 GINTFILNK
-562 PGPLM
+562 PGILT

-580 GEQILKSGELSEF
+580 GEHILKSGELSEF
-593 RDEPLL
+593 REEPLL

-606 RWHHERFDG
+606 RWHHERYDG
-615 RGYPDGLSGD
+615 SGYPDGLSGEE
-625 DIPIAAQVVSIADV
+625 IPIAAQVVSIADV

-659 RMIENGECGCFNPLL
+659 RMIENGECGSFNPVL
-674 IECLKQTAEKLKTDV
+674 IECLKQAVGKLESDV

>member
-1 MPVRKLFSDG
+1 
-11 LLLYFIINYAIIILT
+11 
-26 NMVRKGGKTMTDEM
+26 M
-40 KRELLLESI
+40 KREFLLESI
-49 RSSFDAVFRL
+49 RSSFDAVFQL
-59 DLKNGVYQLIFSD
+59 DLINGVYQPVFSGGVD
-72 SKDMSG
+72 LSQGTQS
-78 SVRNYDYAAFA
+78 YDYADFA
-89 GSFIEKYSNSDK
+89 GKFTEKYATSGK

-106 EALSLDTV
+106 KALSLDTV
-114 REAMKSGRK
+114 REAIKSGRK

-131 FGQNAKE
+131 FGQNAID
-138 YKKLSFMPCGNEKYA
+138 YKKLSFMPCGNGRYA

-187 TRNYYETELK
+187 TRNYYETEMK
-197 QTPFVGGVAL
+197 HASFAGGVAL

-224 GDIALTE
+224 GDLALIE
-231 TAKAILSNITA
+231 TSKAIRSNIMEK
-242 RDILIRYGGDEL
+242 DILIRYGGDEL
-254 LLLLPKATPERMES
+254 LLLLPEATPERMDS

-273 RADVSEVRNG
+273 RADVSEVKNG
-283 GLGGIRLSISV
+283 KLGGIRLSISV
-294 GGVMMDKGPITDAVY
+294 GGVMTDKGPITDAVY
-309 RADRIMYLAKRQKNA
+309 RADRIMYLAKRQKNT

-330 IESHSEQQSGNEKE
+330 IESNSEKQSGDDKE
-344 RPQVLIVDDSL
+344 RPHVLIVDDSE
-355 FNRELLRRI
+355 FNRELLCGI
-364 LGESFD
+364 LGESFE
-370 ILEADGGKEGL
+370 ILEADSGKEGL
-381 KLLKRYGTQISV
+381 KLLRRYGTQISV
-393 VLLDIIMPGMNGFD
+393 VLLDIIMPEMNGFD

-420 VPVIMISADDSDANI
+420 IPVIMISADDSDENI

-449 PFDSKVVERRIR
+449 PFDAKVVERRIR

-486 VGRMM
+486 TGQMM

-508 HIRNMQRITAI
+508 HIRNIQRITAI

-532 LSFHDCVMIS
+532 LSFQDCIMIS

-553 GIDPVILNK
+553 GINTFILNK
-562 PGPLM
+562 PGILT

-580 GEQILKSGELSEF
+580 GEHILKSGELSEF
-593 RDEPLL
+593 REEPLL

-606 RWHHERFDG
+606 RWHHERYDG
-615 RGYPDGLSGD
+615 SGYPDGLSGEE
-625 DIPIAAQVVSIADV
+625 IPIAAQVVSIADV

-659 RMIENGECGCFNPLL
+659 RMIENGECGSFNPVL
-674 IECLKQTAEKLKTDV
+674 IECLKQAVGKLESDV

>member
-1 MPVRKLFSDG
+1 
-11 LLLYFIINYAIIILT
+11 
-26 NMVRKGGKTMTDEM
+26 MTDEM
-40 KRELLLESI
+40 KREFLLESI
-49 RSSFDAVFRL
+49 RSSFDAVFQL
-59 DLKNGVYQLIFSD
+59 DLINGVYQPVFSGGVD
-72 SKDMSG
+72 LSQGTQS
-78 SVRNYDYAAFA
+78 YDYADFA
-89 GSFIEKYSNSDK
+89 GKFTEKYAISGK

-106 EALSLDTV
+106 KALSLDTV
-114 REAMKSGRK
+114 REAIKSGRK

-131 FGQNAKE
+131 FGQNAID
-138 YKKLSFMPCGNEKYA
+138 YKKLSFMPCGNGRYA

-187 TRNYYETELK
+187 TRNYYETEMK
-197 QTPFVGGVAL
+197 HASFAGGVAL

-224 GDIALTE
+224 GDLAMIE
-231 TAKAILSNITA
+231 TSKAVRSNIMEK
-242 RDILIRYGGDEL
+242 DILIRYGGDEL
-254 LLLLPKATPERMES
+254 LLLLPEATPERMDS

-273 RADVSEVRNG
+273 RADVSEVKNG
-283 GLGGIRLSISV
+283 KLGGIRLSISV
-294 GGVMMDKGPITDAVY
+294 GGVMTDKGPITDAVY
-309 RADRIMYLAKRQKNA
+309 RADRIMYLAKRQKNT

-330 IESHSEQQSGNEKE
+330 IESNSEKQSGDDKE
-344 RPQVLIVDDSL
+344 RPHVLIVDDSE
-355 FNRELLRRI
+355 FNRELLCGI
-364 LGESFD
+364 LGESFE
-370 ILEADGGKEGL
+370 ILEADSGKEGL
-381 KLLKRYGTQISV
+381 KLLRRYGTQISV
-393 VLLDIIMPGMNGFD
+393 VLLDIIMPEMNGFD

-420 VPVIMISADDSDANI
+420 IPVIMISADDSDENI

-449 PFDSKVVERRIR
+449 PFDAKVVERRIR

-486 VGRMM
+486 IGQMM

-508 HIRNMQRITAI
+508 HIRNIQRITAI

-532 LSFHDCVMIS
+532 LSFQDCIMIS

-553 GIDPVILNK
+553 GINTFILNK
-562 PGPLM
+562 PGILT

-580 GEQILKSGELSEF
+580 GEHILKSGELSEF
-593 RDEPLL
+593 REEPLL

-606 RWHHERFDG
+606 RWHHERYDG
-615 RGYPDGLSGD
+615 SGYPDGLSGEE
-625 DIPIAAQVVSIADV
+625 IPIAAQVVSIADV

-659 RMIENGECGCFNPLL
+659 RMIENGECGSFNPVL
-674 IECLKQTAEKLKTDV
+674 IECLKQAVGKLESDV